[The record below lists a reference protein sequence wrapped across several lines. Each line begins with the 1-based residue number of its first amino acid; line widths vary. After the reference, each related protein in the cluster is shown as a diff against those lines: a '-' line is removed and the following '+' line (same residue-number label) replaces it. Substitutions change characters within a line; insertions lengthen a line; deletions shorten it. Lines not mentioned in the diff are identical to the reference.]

1 MSPLSFA
8 QRRLWLLHRLDPS
21 GALYNATYTLRL
33 RGPLDVDALEAA
45 LTDVAWRHETLRTV
59 FPDVDGEPHQLVLD
73 TVPVLHKVSAADV
86 REAMAEASAWEF
98 DLAAGHPWRPS
109 LFRVSGQDHV
119 LLFVMHHIAT
129 DGWSWGPLTRD
140 LAAAYSARVEGR
152 EPDWEPLPVQYADY
166 TVWQQEVLGSA
177 DDPDSELAG
186 QLAFWRDALA
196 GLPEQITLPTDHP
209 RPAAATHR
217 GAAVEVVLDAEVSAR
232 LSDLAA
238 RTGSTLF
245 MVLQAGLTGLLSRLG
260 AGTDVPLGTAVAGR
274 TDEALD
280 DLVGFFVNTL
290 VLRTDLT
297 GDPTFR
303 DLVERVRATDLAAY
317 AHQDLPFE
325 RLVEELNPERSRS
338 RHPLFQ
344 TMLVLQNAPEEAPRF
359 AGLEVE
365 TGSVELHP
373 AKFDLTFDLT
383 ESADG
388 VRGWL
393 TYALDL
399 WDEPSAALLA
409 RRFTALLSAWSAS
422 PGVPL
427 SQVGVLLDEER
438 EALARWNDTAA
449 DYPRSRTLVELFE
462 ERVDAD
468 SASVAVVFEGA
479 EVSAGEL
486 DARANQVAHR
496 LIGRGVRRGD
506 LVGVLVRRSPEF
518 VAAILGVLK
527 AGAAYVPLDPGHPD
541 DRIASVAGQAGLDLV
556 VTDDPERVARVVP
569 GAGAVAAGLGTEPT
583 TRSSVPL
590 TADDVA
596 CVLFTSGSSGVPKGA
611 MSSHRATVRT
621 FFGQSYVDFGGAWL
635 QSAPVSWDGLS
646 LEMWPPLLHGGTCV
660 LAPGQVPDPAVIAR
674 LVAEHEI
681 GTLWMSAGLF
691 AAVLDT
697 HPEVFQVVRQ
707 VMTGGESPSVAHL
720 ARVVREFPDV
730 RLVHG
735 YGPVES
741 MVFATTHQV
750 TEVGGP
756 VPVGAPVANTSV
768 HLLDGDLA
776 PVPPGVAAE
785 IYLGGDGLAHGYL
798 NRAGTTAERFVACAG
813 GRRVYRTGDVGRWRA
828 DGTVEFLGRA
838 DDQVKIRGY
847 RVEPGEVEAALLAHP
862 GIERAAVEVRAD
874 GATGKRLVAYVVGD
888 ADGLREHLARRLP
901 DYMVPSAVV
910 ALDAFPLTP
919 NGKLDRRALPEP
931 ERAESRGRAPRTAR
945 QEVLTGIFA
954 DLLGVPVVAL
964 DDDFFAL
971 GGHSLL
977 AARLVAKART
987 AFGVEM
993 ALRDVFD
1000 RPTPAA
1006 LDALLDSLGTAR
1018 EAVAPRTRPRRMPLS
1033 HAQRRLWLLEDVHG
1047 PSAAYNVP
1055 IALRINGSLDRDAL
1069 RLALVDLVERH
1080 EPLRTV
1086 FPDHDGEPYQVAL
1099 PADVDLVPL
1108 DPAKLEEAAALPFDV
1123 RTEPPLR
1130 AYLAEEEPGRHVL
1143 LLVLHHIAADGW
1155 SVAPLLRD
1163 LSTAY
1168 AARREHAAPQWK
1180 ALPVEYA
1187 DHVLWQ
1193 HDQDF
1198 GDQLGHWRT
1207 ALAGLPDEAS
1217 LPADH
1222 LRPATPSRRGGLVTA
1237 RTGADVAGLARAA
1250 QATQAMVVQAAFAA
1264 LLSRLGAGTDVPVG
1278 VPVAGR
1284 GDEALDD
1291 LVGLFVNTV
1300 VLRNDV
1306 SGDPTF
1312 RELLD
1317 RVRETG
1323 LAGYANADVP
1333 FDRVV
1338 EELNPARTL
1347 ARHPLFQ
1354 VMVVLQNNAEGE
1366 AVLPGCVTETLDVER
1381 HTAKFDLTLTL
1392 HETGGG
1398 LTCHL
1403 EYATDLFEHR
1413 TAIALLDRYVRFL
1426 DAVAANPGAR
1436 VSEVDLLTPEERSRI
1451 AVEWNDTGT
1460 TGSGECLHEIFT
1472 RHARATPDATALI
1485 HENGRTT
1492 YAELDAHANRLARHI
1507 DADAGALVA
1516 ICLPRGPELVAAVLA
1531 VLKLGAAYVLLDP
1544 DHPVE
1549 RLATLLVQ
1557 ARPAVT
1563 VVNGP
1568 SLLAERLARQAGPV
1582 VEGPSYLPSRLVDAG
1597 GAAHLSAQPLDRP
1610 VHPDAAMCVMFTSGS
1625 TGRPKGVQTS
1635 HRAVVATLTGQDYV
1649 AFGADEVWLQCAP
1662 VSWDAFALELFG
1674 PLLSGAACVLQP
1686 GQSPEPARIAELVT
1700 EHAVTTVHLSAS
1712 LLNFVLDEYPDALA
1726 GVRQVMTGGE
1736 AASKEHVRTLLE
1748 RHPGVRLVNGYS
1760 PLENT
1765 IFTLCHRILPEDS
1778 ARRSIPVGRPLKGKR
1793 VYVLDEHLRL
1803 VPPGTP
1809 GELYMAGD
1817 GLAHGYL
1824 GQGAA
1829 TAERFVACPFGG
1841 RMYRTG
1847 DLVRQDADGVVEFLG
1862 RADDQVKIRG
1872 FRVEPAEVS
1881 AVLNAHEDVRQ
1892 AEVVVLAGP
1901 RLVAYVVGT
1910 ADPAALRAF
1919 AATRLPEHLVPS
1931 AFVVLDE
1938 LPRTANGKLDRAA
1951 LPVPEITTAAG
1962 PAARTPRQQILCG
1975 VFAGLLGLPEVS
1987 PDDDFF
1993 ALGGHSLLVAR
2004 LVAKVRSVLGVEL
2017 AMRDVFRTPTV
2028 RGLDAR
2034 VDSLAQA
2041 RPSVRA
2047 GERPERLP
2055 LSAAQ
2060 RRLWFLNRMQGEGTT
2075 YHVPIA
2081 RRLRGPLDTAA
2092 LQAALGDVLARH
2104 EVLRTVFPDTG
2115 GVPEQV
2121 VLPDTEVALDL
2132 IRCDTAELDDL
2143 LAAESAREFDLA
2155 TDLPL
2160 RANLFRL
2167 SEEDNVLLVVMHH
2180 IVTDGWSWGPLLR
2193 DLGHAYDARRAGVE
2207 PDLPPLAVQYADYAL
2222 WQQDLDLGGQVE
2234 HWRTALAGL
2243 PEEIALPA
2251 DRPRPE
2257 TPSHCGEQLA
2267 VRLGA
2272 EVHRR
2277 LLTIARECDATVF
2290 MVVQA
2295 ALALMLS
2302 RLGAG
2307 TDVPLGTAVAGRTD
2321 EALDDLVGFFVNTL
2335 VLRTDLAG
2343 DPTFRELVGRVRE
2356 TDLAAYANQDVP
2368 FDQVVEELNPVRSP
2382 ARHPLFQ
2389 VFVTVQ
2395 PAAPAAALSGLDGEE
2410 VDIAVTAAK
2419 FDLALMLTE
2428 TADDD
2433 GPSGITGTLEYA
2445 ADLFDRATAETLV
2458 ERFERVA
2465 AGLDPEVR
2473 VSRAEV
2479 LSAGER
2485 EALARWNRTSADYPR
2500 DRSLVGLFEEQAEL
2514 RPGAVALVFGE
2525 ERVTFAELDAW
2536 ANQVAHKVLE
2546 HGAGRGDL
2554 VGVLVERSPAFVAAL
2569 LGVLKTGAA
2578 YVPLDPTHPV
2588 ARVADEAGL
2597 DLVVSHPSVA
2607 GLLPGHLDVVRVDD
2621 VAGES
2626 ATRPGFPVGG
2636 DDVACVMFTSG
2647 SSGVPKGVVTTH
2659 RAAVRMFFGQ
2669 EFASPG
2675 GTWLQVAPVAWDAA
2689 AYELWQPLVHG
2700 TTCVL
2705 APGQVP
2711 DPALIAEQVVRH
2723 GVTRMFLSAG
2733 LFAALADT
2741 HPEVFGHLREVSTG
2755 GDAASPAHLARVRRD
2770 WPDLRLVNGYGPVE
2784 SMVFATTHRITEVDG
2799 PVPIGAP
2806 IGHTTVHVLDEHLNP
2821 VPPGVAGEIY
2831 VGGDGL
2837 ALGYLGRPG
2846 ATAERFVA
2854 CAGGRL
2860 YRTGDLGRWTADGV
2874 VEFLGRAD
2882 DQVKIRGYRVEPG
2895 EIEAALTRH
2904 DRIARAVVVVRDEPV
2919 VGKRLLAYVV
2929 PVAGEQVTPEEAR
2942 EHVGAVLPAFM
2953 VPAVV
2958 TVMDELPLTQNGKV
2972 DRGAL
2977 PAPVVAVGGGAPRNA
2992 RQEVLCG
2999 IFADLLGTPKV
3010 GVHDDFFA
3018 LGGHSLLAARLVAR
3032 VRVAFDTEIALREV
3046 FDAPTVAALEAR
3058 LDTGRR
3064 ARERVTPAE
3073 RPVEL
3078 PVSSAQQRLWAVEQV
3093 QRPGAAY
3100 HVPIALRLTGDL
3112 DVPALRAAFD
3122 DVVGRHE
3129 ALRTVFRQRDGVV
3142 HQEVLPVAVDFAE
3155 SSGTVE
3161 EESRR
3166 PFDLTA
3172 SPLRVRL
3179 FRTGDR
3185 EHVLLVV
3192 VHHIAAD
3199 GWSMRPLLTGL
3210 AEAYAARAD
3219 GQAPQWTPLPVQYAD
3234 YALWQQ
3240 RNPGDE
3246 QLAHWREA
3254 LAGLPEEATLPADRP
3269 RPARPSHQGDVVPFT
3284 VGADLHRDLTALAR
3298 TSGVTSFMLL
3308 RAAFAALLSRLGA
3321 GTDVPLGTPVAGRS
3335 DEVLD
3340 DLVGFFVNTLVL
3352 RTDLSGDPT
3361 FAELLDRVREHDLAA
3376 YDHQDLPFE
3385 RLVEEL
3391 NPARTTARH
3400 PLFQVMVVLQNN
3412 AEGELTLPGLEVEA
3426 LRTDT
3431 GAAKFDL
3438 TLGLRESFAED
3449 GTPAGLVGEL
3459 EYATELYDRPTA
3471 EAVVTRLVRLLTA
3484 VADDPGAPLSTVDV
3498 MDADELR
3505 TVTVEWNSSG
3515 ESPHRD
3521 ATLPRLMTG
3530 RPDAVA
3536 LVDDHETVTYA
3547 ELHARANRL
3556 ARRLVEQGAEIGD
3569 TVAVCLPRGV
3579 DLVVAIL
3586 AVLKAGA
3593 AYVLL
3598 DPDHPA
3604 DRRQALLDQAGP
3616 VFVLEDAEGGHHA
3629 SGDFTRAFTADSPAC
3644 VMFTSGSTGLP
3655 KGVVVSHRA
3664 LVTTLTGQDY
3674 VSFSPDSVWL
3684 QCSPVSWDA
3693 FALEL
3698 FGPLLSGAT
3707 CVLQPGQTPE
3717 PAQIARLVA
3726 RHGVTSLHVSAS
3738 LLNFLVDE
3746 TPEVF
3751 DGVREVM
3758 TGGEPASV
3766 PHLRTLL
3773 DRRPSLRVVNG
3784 YSPLENTIFTLC
3796 HTVELR
3802 DLERVSV
3809 PVGRPVTGKRVFVL
3823 DRRLRPVPPGTPGEL
3838 YMAGDGLAHGYL
3850 GQTPATA
3857 QRFVANPYGAPG
3869 ERMYRTG
3876 DLVRQDR
3883 DGVVHFLGRADEQV
3897 KIRGF
3902 RIEPGE
3908 VRAVLANHPGVRQAE
3923 VVVRE
3928 DTPGDKRLVA
3938 YVVGEADGLR
3948 EFAARQLPDYLV
3960 PAAIVALESLP
3971 RTPNGKLDRAA
3982 LPAPDVRSVA
3992 GRAPRTPHEEVLCGL
4007 FAELLNAPDVTA
4019 DDDFFALG
4027 GHSILVM
4034 RLVSRVRSV
4043 FGAEL
4048 AVRTVFEHPTVAGL
4062 AAQLPV
4068 AASRPAP
4075 RPVLRARPRSKE
4087 TL

>member
-8 QRRLWLLHRLDPS
+8 QRRLWLLHRLDPA
-21 GALYNATYTLRL
+21 GALYNATCTLRF
-33 RGPLDVDALEAA
+33 RGTLDVNALESA
-45 LTDVAWRHETLRTV
+45 LADVAGRHETLRTV
-59 FPDVDGEPHQLVLD
+59 FPDVDGEPHQRVLD
-73 TVPVLHKVSAADV
+73 TVPALEKVASEDPWH
-86 REAMAEASAWEF
+86 AMTEASAHDF
-98 DLAAGHPWRPS
+98 DLAAEHPWRAT
-109 LFRVSGQDHV
+109 LYRVSEQDHV

-140 LAAAYSARVEGR
+140 LSAAYAARLAGEA
-152 EPDWEPLPVQYADY
+152 PDWEPLPVQYADY

-177 DDPDSELAG
+177 DDPDSEMAG
-186 QLAFWRDALA
+186 QLAYWRDTLA
-196 GLPEQITLPTDHP
+196 GLPEQLELPTDHP

-217 GAAVEVVLDAEVSAR
+217 GAAVEVSLDAAVHGR
-232 LSDLAA
+232 LSALAA
-238 RTGSTLF
+238 DTGSTLF
-245 MVLQAGLTGLLSRLG
+245 MLLQAGVTALLSRLG
-260 AGTDVPLGTAVAGR
+260 AGTDIPLGTAVAGR

-290 VLRTDLT
+290 VLRTDVS
-297 GDPTFR
+297 GDPTLR
-303 DLVERVRATDLAAY
+303 ELVGRIRATDLAAY

-344 TMLVLQNAPEEAPRF
+344 TMLVLQNAPEDAPEF
-359 AGLEVE
+359 AGLTVE

-373 AKFDLTFDLT
+373 AKFDLTVDLAET
-383 ESADG
+383 ADG

-399 WDEPSAALLA
+399 WDEPSATLLA
-409 RRFTALLSAWSAS
+409 RRFTALLATWSEQ
-422 PGVPL
+422 PDVPL
-427 SQVGVLLDEER
+427 SKVGVLLPEER
-438 EALARWNDTAA
+438 AALAEWNATDVA
-449 DYPRSRTLVELFE
+449 YPRDRTLVELFE
-462 ERVDAD
+462 ERVDTD
-468 SASVAVVFEGA
+468 PESVALVFGDL
-479 EVSAGEL
+479 EVSAAEL
-486 DARANQVAHR
+486 DAAANQVAHR
-496 LIGRGVRRGD
+496 LIARGVSRGD
-506 LVGVLVRRSPEF
+506 LVGVLVRRSPDF
-518 VAAILGVLK
+518 VAALLGVVK

-541 DRIASVAGQAGLDLV
+541 DRIASVAGQARLGLV
-556 VTDDPERVARVVP
+556 VTDDPGRA
-569 GAGAVAAGLGTEPT
+569 AGVAALAGPGDEAAASTTWRPVPAGPGDEPT
-583 TRSSVPL
+583 TRPSVAI

-621 FFGQSYVDFGGAWL
+621 FFGQSYVHFDGVWL
-635 QSAPVSWDGLS
+635 QSAPVSWDGLT
-646 LEMWPPLLHGGTCV
+646 LELWPPLLHGGTCV
-660 LAPGQVPDPAVIAR
+660 LASGQVPDPAVIAR
-674 LVAEHEI
+674 LVARHDVT
-681 GTLWMSAGLF
+681 TLWMSAGLF

-697 HPEVFQVVRQ
+697 HPEVFDVVRE

-720 ARVVREFPDV
+720 ARVVREFPAV

-741 MVFATTHQV
+741 MVFATTHQI
-750 TEVGGP
+750 TEVDGP
-756 VPVGAPVANTSV
+756 VPVGGPIANTTV
-768 HLLDGDLA
+768 HLLDGDLN

-785 IYLGGDGLAHGYL
+785 IYLAGDGLAHGYL
-798 NRAGTTAERFVACAG
+798 NRPGTTAERFVARAD
-813 GRRVYRTGDVGRWRA
+813 GRMYRTGDVGRWRP

-847 RVEPGEVEAALLAHP
+847 RVEPGEVEAALLGHP
-862 GIERAAVEVRAD
+862 DVERAAVEVRAD
-874 GATGKRLVAYVVGD
+874 GSTGKRLVAYVVGK
-888 ADGLREHLARRLP
+888 ADGLREYLAERLP
-901 DYMVPSAVV
+901 DYMVPAAVV
-910 ALDAFPLTP
+910 VLDAFPLTP

-931 ERAESRGRAPRTAR
+931 DRVQTRGRAPRTAR
-945 QEVLTGIFA
+945 QEVLCGIFA
-954 DLLGVPVVAL
+954 DLLGAGEVSL

-1006 LDALLDSLGTAR
+1006 LDALLDSLGHAR
-1018 EAVAPRTRPRRMPLS
+1018 RTVERRPRPARMPLS

-1055 IALRINGSLDRDAL
+1055 IALRLNGSLDRDAL
-1069 RLALVDLVERH
+1069 RVALVDLVERH
-1080 EPLRTV
+1080 EPLRTI
-1086 FPDHDGEPYQVAL
+1086 FPAHEGEPYQVAL
-1099 PADVDLVPL
+1099 SADVDLVPL
-1108 DPAKLEEAAALPFDV
+1108 DPAHLEEAATRPFDV
-1123 RTEPPLR
+1123 RTELPLR
-1130 AYLAEEEPGRHVL
+1130 AYLAEEEPGRYVL

-1168 AARREHAAPQWK
+1168 TARLEGVAPQWK
-1180 ALPVEYA
+1180 ALPVDYA

-1198 GDQLGHWRT
+1198 TEQLGHWRT
-1207 ALAGLPDEAS
+1207 ALEGLPDEAS
-1217 LPADH
+1217 PAADH
-1222 LRPATPSRRGGLVTA
+1222 LRPATPSHEGGLVTA
-1237 RTGADVAGLARAA
+1237 HVDADVAGLARSG

-1338 EELNPARTL
+1338 EELNPTRTL

-1354 VMVVLQNNAEGE
+1354 VMVVLQNNAE
-1366 AVLPGCVTETLDVER
+1366 ADAAFPGCETELFDVDR

-1392 HETGGG
+1392 HDTGDGM
-1398 LTCHL
+1398 TCHL
-1403 EYATDLFEHR
+1403 EYATDLFTAR
-1413 TAIALLDRYVRFL
+1413 TATALLDRYVRFL
-1426 DAVAANPGAR
+1426 TAVTENPDAR
-1436 VSEVDLLTPEERSRI
+1436 VSEVDLLTPAERHTI
-1451 AVEWNDTGT
+1451 AVEWNDTGEPEA
-1460 TGSGECLHEIFT
+1460 GDCLHEIFAV
-1472 RHARATPDATALI
+1472 HARRTPDATALI
-1485 HENGRTT
+1485 HESGRTT
-1492 YAELDAHANRLARHI
+1492 YAELDARANRLARYV
-1507 DADAGALVA
+1507 DADRGALVA

-1549 RLATLLVQ
+1549 RLAALVEQ
-1557 ARPAVT
+1557 AGPAAT

-1568 SLLAERLARQAGPV
+1568 SGLPGRLADISA
-1582 VEGPSYLPSRLVDAG
+1582 LPE
-1597 GAAHLSAQPLDRP
+1597 LSAEPFHRP
-1610 VHPDAAMCVMFTSGS
+1610 VSPDDAMCVMFTSGS
-1625 TGRPKGVQTS
+1625 TGRPKGVLTS

-1649 AFGADEVWLQCAP
+1649 EFGADEVWLQCAP

-1674 PLLSGAACVLQP
+1674 ALLSGAACVLQP
-1686 GQSPEPARIAELVT
+1686 GQSPEPARIVELIAE
-1700 EHAVTTVHLSAS
+1700 HGITTVHLSAS
-1712 LLNFVLDEYPDALA
+1712 LLNFVLDEYPAALH

-1736 AASKEHVRTLLE
+1736 AASKAHVRTLLE
-1748 RHPGVRLVNGYS
+1748 RHPDVRLVNGYS

-1765 IFTLCHRILPEDS
+1765 IFTLSHRIRPEDS
-1778 ARRSIPVGRPLKGKR
+1778 ARRSIPVGRPLAGKQ
-1793 VYVLDEHLRL
+1793 VHVLDEHLQL

-1809 GELYMAGD
+1809 GELYMAGI

-1824 GQGAA
+1824 GQATA
-1829 TAERFVACPFGG
+1829 TAERFVASPFGG

-1847 DLVRQDADGVVEFLG
+1847 DLVRQDAEGTVEFLG

-1872 FRVEPAEVS
+1872 FRVEPGEVA
-1881 AVLNAHEDVRQ
+1881 AVLTAHPDVRQ
-1892 AEVVVLAGP
+1892 AEVVVLDGP
-1901 RLVAYVVGT
+1901 RLVAYVVGA
-1910 ADPAALRAF
+1910 ADPAALRGF
-1919 AATRLPEHLVPS
+1919 ATTRLPDHLVPS

-1951 LPVPEITTAAG
+1951 LPVPEVTTTG
-1962 PAARTPRQQILCG
+1962 QTARTPRQQILCG
-1975 VFAGLLGLPEVS
+1975 IFAGLLDLPEVA

-1993 ALGGHSLLVAR
+1993 ALGGHSLLAAR
-2004 LVAKVRSVLGVEL
+2004 LVSRVRAVLGVEL
-2017 AMRDVFRTPTV
+2017 AMREVFRTPTV

-2034 VDSLAQA
+2034 VDSLAAA

-2047 GERPERLP
+2047 RERPEHLP

-2060 RRLWFLNRMQGEGTT
+2060 RRLWFLNRLQGPGTT
-2075 YHVPIA
+2075 YHVPMA
-2081 RRLRGPLDTAA
+2081 QRLRGPLDAAA
-2092 LQAALGDVLARH
+2092 LQAALGDVVARH
-2104 EVLRTVFPDTG
+2104 EVLRTVFPDRD

-2121 VLPDTEVALDL
+2121 VLPHAEVALERV
-2132 IRCDTAELDDL
+2132 RCQEAGLDAL
-2143 LAAESAREFDLA
+2143 LAAESARPFDLA
-2155 TDLPL
+2155 ADLPL
-2160 RANLFRL
+2160 RATLVRL

-2193 DLGHAYDARRAGVE
+2193 DLGAAYAARSLGTE
-2207 PDLPPLAVQYADYAL
+2207 PDLPPLEVQYADYAL
-2222 WQQDLDLGGQVE
+2222 WQRELDTSAQAE

-2257 TPSHCGEQLA
+2257 TPSHRGEQLA
-2267 VRLGA
+2267 VSLDA
-2272 EVHRR
+2272 EAHRR
-2277 LLTIARECDATVF
+2277 LLVIARECDATLF

-2356 TDLAAYANQDVP
+2356 TDLAAYANQDLP

-2395 PAAPAAALSGLDGEE
+2395 PAVPGTGLDGEPVAIE
-2410 VDIAVTAAK
+2410 VTAAK

-2428 TADDD
+2428 TANEN
-2433 GPSGITGTLEYA
+2433 GPAGITGTLEYA
-2445 ADLFDRATAETLV
+2445 ADLFDPATAQSLIA
-2458 ERFERVA
+2458 RFERVA
-2465 AGLDPEVR
+2465 AAIEPEARLSQVD
-2473 VSRAEV
+2473 V
-2479 LSAGER
+2479 LSADEHAR
-2485 EALARWNRTSADYPR
+2485 LARWNDTTADYPR
-2500 DRSLVGLFEEQAEL
+2500 DRSLADLFEEQAQA
-2514 RPGAVALVFGE
+2514 RPDEVALVSGD
-2525 ERVTFAELDAW
+2525 ERLTFAEVDAW

-2546 HGAGRGDL
+2546 HGVGRGDL
-2554 VGVLVERSPAFVAAL
+2554 VGVLVERSPAFVVAL

-2578 YVPLDPTHPV
+2578 YVPLDPAHPV
-2588 ARVADEAGL
+2588 QRVVDEAGL

-2626 ATRPGFPVGG
+2626 PALPGFPVGG

-2669 EFASPG
+2669 RFASTG
-2675 GTWLQVAPVAWDAA
+2675 GVWLQAAPVAWDAA
-2689 AYELWQPLVHG
+2689 ALELWQPLLHG

-2711 DPALIAEQVVRH
+2711 DPALVADQVERH
-2723 GVTRMFLSAG
+2723 GVTRLWLSAG
-2733 LFAALADT
+2733 LFAALVDT
-2741 HPEVFGHLREVSTG
+2741 HPEVFGQVDEVVTG
-2755 GDAASPAHLARVRRD
+2755 GDAASGAHVARVLREY
-2770 WPDLRLVNGYGPVE
+2770 PDVRLVNGYGPVE
-2784 SMVFATTHRITEVDG
+2784 SMVFATTHQITEVDG
-2799 PVPIGAP
+2799 PVPIGSP
-2806 IGHTTVHVLDEHLNP
+2806 IAHTTVHLLDGDLTP

-2837 ALGYLGRPG
+2837 ALGYLNRPG

-2860 YRTGDLGRWTADGV
+2860 YRTGDLGRWRADGV
-2874 VEFLGRAD
+2874 IEFLGRAD
-2882 DQVKIRGYRVEPG
+2882 HQVKIRGFRVEPA
-2895 EIEAALTRH
+2895 EIEVALTRH
-2904 DRIARAVVVVRDEPV
+2904 DRISHAVVVVHDDPAT
-2919 VGKRLLAYVV
+2919 GKRLVGYVV
-2929 PVAGEQVTPEEAR
+2929 GPITSEEAR
-2942 EHVGAVLPAFM
+2942 EHVGALLPAFM

-2958 TVMDELPLTQNGKV
+2958 VVLDALPLTHNGKV
-2972 DRGAL
+2972 DRRAL
-2977 PAPVVAVGGGAPRNA
+2977 PAPVVTAGTAAPRTA

-2999 IFADLLGTPKV
+2999 IFADLLGAQQV
-3010 GVHDDFFA
+3010 GPHDDFFA

-3032 VRVAFDTEIALREV
+3032 IRATFDTEIALREV
-3046 FDAPTVAALEAR
+3046 FDAPTAAALEAR

-3064 ARERVTPAE
+3064 ARDRIVPVE
-3073 RPVEL
+3073 RPENL
-3078 PVSSAQQRLWAVEQV
+3078 PLSSAQQRLWTVEQV
-3093 QRPGAAY
+3093 QQPGAAY
-3100 HVPIALRLTGDL
+3100 HVPIALRLTGDV
-3112 DVPALRAAFD
+3112 DVPALRAALE
-3122 DVVGRHE
+3122 DVVRRHE

-3142 HQEVLPVAVDFAE
+3142 CQVVLPAVVDFAE
-3155 SSGTVE
+3155 SHSTVE

-3166 PFDLTA
+3166 PFDLTR

-3179 FRTGDR
+3179 TKVAER

-3199 GWSMRPLLTGL
+3199 GWSMRPLLTDL
-3210 AEAYAARAD
+3210 AAAYTARISGD
-3219 GQAPQWTPLPVQYAD
+3219 APQWTPLPVQYAD
-3234 YALWQQ
+3234 YTLWQQ
-3240 RNPGDE
+3240 RSPVDD
-3246 QLAHWREA
+3246 QLAHWRQA
-3254 LAGLPEEATLPADRP
+3254 LAGLPEKATLPADRP
-3269 RPARPSHQGDVVPFT
+3269 RPARPAHQGDVVPFSI
-3284 VGADLHRDLTALAR
+3284 GADVHRGLTALAR
-3298 TSGVTSFMLL
+3298 AAGATPFMVL

-3335 DEVLD
+3335 DEALD

-3361 FAELLDRVREHDLAA
+3361 FVELLVRVRDADLAA

-3385 RLVEEL
+3385 RLVEVL

-3412 AEGELTLPGLEVEA
+3412 AEGELTLPGLEVETLPA
-3426 LRTDT
+3426 ST

-3438 TLGLRESFAED
+3438 TLGLRESFGED
-3449 GTPAGLVGEL
+3449 GAPAGLTGEL
-3459 EYATELYDRPTA
+3459 EYATELYDRATA
-3471 EAVVTRLVRLLTA
+3471 EAVVTRLARLLAA
-3484 VADDPGAPLSTVDV
+3484 VAENPGAPLSTVDV
-3498 MDADELR
+3498 MGADELR
-3505 TVTVEWNSSG
+3505 TVTGEWNAS
-3515 ESPHRD
+3515 EENPHRD
-3521 ATLPRLMTG
+3521 ATLPQLMTG
-3530 RPDAVA
+3530 RPDAIA
-3536 LVDDHETVTYA
+3536 LVDDREAVTYA

-3556 ARRLVEQGAEIGD
+3556 ARRIVAQGANPGD

-3604 DRRQALLDQAGP
+3604 ERRQALLDQAGP
-3616 VFVLEDAEGGHHA
+3616 VFVLEDVEGGHHP
-3629 SGDFTRAFTADSPAC
+3629 SDDFTRVISADNPAC
-3644 VMFTSGSTGLP
+3644 VMFTSGSTGTP

-3674 VSFSPDSVWL
+3674 AGFTPDAVWL

-3726 RHGVTSLHVSAS
+3726 RHGVTTLHVSAS

-3746 TPEVF
+3746 MPEVF

-3758 TGGEPASV
+3758 TGGEPASI
-3766 PHLRTLL
+3766 PHLRALL
-3773 DRRPSLRVVNG
+3773 DRHPFLRVVNG
-3784 YSPLENTIFTLC
+3784 YSPLENTVFTLC
-3796 HTVELR
+3796 HAVEPR
-3802 DLERVSV
+3802 DLERVSI
-3809 PVGRPVTGKRVFVL
+3809 PVGRPLAGKQVYVL
-3823 DRRLRPVPPGTPGEL
+3823 DRWLRPVPPGTPGEL

-3850 GQTPATA
+3850 GQPAATA
-3857 QRFVANPYGAPG
+3857 QRFVANPFGG
-3869 ERMYRTG
+3869 RMYRTG

-3883 DGVVHFLGRADEQV
+3883 EGVVHFLGRADDQV

-3902 RIEPGE
+3902 RVEPGE
-3908 VRAVLANHPGVRQAE
+3908 VRAVLARHPGVRQVE

-3928 DTPGDKRLVA
+3928 DSPGDKRLVA
-3938 YVVGEADGLR
+3938 YVVGTADGVR
-3948 EFAARQLPDYLV
+3948 EFAAQHLPDYLV
-3960 PAAIVALESLP
+3960 PAAVVALESVP

-3982 LPAPDVRSVA
+3982 LPVPDAQRAA
-3992 GRAPRTPHEEVLCGL
+3992 GRAPQTPHEELLCGL
-4007 FAELLNAPDVTA
+4007 FADLLNVPEVTV

-4048 AVRTVFEHPTVAGL
+4048 GVRTVFENPTVAGL
-4062 AAQLPV
+4062 AGHLPV
-4068 AASRPAP
+4068 AARPAP

>member
-8 QRRLWLLHRLDPS
+8 QRRLWLLHRLDPA
-21 GALYNATYTLRL
+21 GALYNATHTLRL
-33 RGPLDVDALEAA
+33 RGPLDVDALESA
-45 LTDVAWRHETLRTV
+45 LADVAFRHETLRTV

-73 TVPVLHKVSAADV
+73 TVPVLRKESGESGLWD
-86 REAMAEASAWEF
+86 AMTEASGYDF
-98 DLAAGHPWRPS
+98 DLAAEHPWRPT
-109 LFRVSGQDHV
+109 LFRVSEQDHV

-140 LAAAYSARVEGR
+140 LATAYAARLVGDA
-152 EPDWEPLPVQYADY
+152 PDWEPLPVQYADY

-177 DDPDSELAG
+177 DDPDSEMAG
-186 QLAFWRDALA
+186 QLAYWRDALA
-196 GLPEQITLPTDHP
+196 GLPEQVVLPTDHP

-217 GAAVEVVLDAEVSAR
+217 GAAVEISVGSAVHRR

-238 RTGSTLF
+238 ETGSTLF
-245 MVLQAGLTGLLSRLG
+245 MVLQAGLTALLSRLG
-260 AGTDVPLGTAVAGR
+260 AGTDVPVGTAVAGR

-290 VLRTDLT
+290 VLRTDLS
-297 GDPTFR
+297 GDPTLR
-303 DLVERVRATDLAAY
+303 ELLGRIRTADLAAY

-344 TMLVLQNAPEEAPRF
+344 TMLVLQNAPEDAPEF
-359 AGLEVE
+359 AGLTVE

-373 AKFDLTFDLT
+373 AKFDLTVDLAET
-383 ESADG
+383 ADG

-399 WDEPSAALLA
+399 WDEPSATLLA
-409 RRFTALLSAWSAS
+409 RRFTALLDAWSS
-422 PGVPL
+422 QPDVPL
-427 SQVGVLLDEER
+427 SRVCTLLAEER
-438 EALARWNDTAA
+438 DALARWNDTGVA
-449 DYPRSRTLVELFE
+449 YPHDRTLVELFE
-462 ERVDAD
+462 ERVDGAPD
-468 SASVAVVFEGA
+468 SAALVFDGV
-479 EVSAGEL
+479 EVSAAEL

-496 LIGRGVRRGD
+496 LIARGVARGD
-506 LVGVLVRRSPEF
+506 LVGVLVRRSPDF

-541 DRIASVAGQAGLDLV
+541 DRIASVAGQARLDLV
-556 VTDDPERVARVVP
+556 VTDDSDRLARVTRPAGVAVP
-569 GAGAVAAGLGTEPT
+569 SGPGEEPT
-583 TRSSVPL
+583 TRPSVAI

-621 FFGQSYVDFGGAWL
+621 FFGQSYVDFGGSWL
-635 QSAPVSWDGLS
+635 QSAPVSWDGLT

-674 LVAEHEI
+674 LVARHRI
-681 GTLWMSAGLF
+681 TTLWMSAGLF

-697 HPEVFQVVRQ
+697 HPEVFGVVRQ
-707 VMTGGESPSVAHL
+707 VMTGGESPSAAHL
-720 ARVVREFPDV
+720 DRVVREFPDV

-741 MVFATTHQV
+741 MVFATTHQI
-750 TEVGGP
+750 TEVDGP
-756 VPVGAPVANTSV
+756 VPVGAPIANTTV
-768 HLLDGDLA
+768 HLLDGDLN

-785 IYLGGDGLAHGYL
+785 IYLAGDGLAHGYL
-798 NRAGTTAERFVACAG
+798 NRAATTAERFVACAN
-813 GRRVYRTGDVGRWRA
+813 GRRMYRTGDVGRWRP

-847 RVEPGEVEAALLAHP
+847 RVEPGEVEAALLSRP
-862 GIERAAVEVRAD
+862 GVERAAVEVRAD
-874 GATGKRLVAYVVGD
+874 GSTGKRLVAYVVGN
-888 ADGLREHLARRLP
+888 AEGLLEHLAERLP

-910 ALDAFPLTP
+910 VLDAFPLTP

-931 ERAESRGRAPRTAR
+931 ERAQTGGRAPRTAR
-945 QEVLTGIFA
+945 QEVLCGIFA
-954 DLLGVPVVAL
+954 DLLGADRVSL

-1006 LDALLDSLGTAR
+1006 LDALLDSLEHAR
-1018 EAVAPRTRPRRMPLS
+1018 QALAPRPRPERMPLS

-1055 IALRINGSLDRDAL
+1055 IALRLTGSLDRDAL
-1069 RLALVDLVERH
+1069 RLALVDLVARH

-1086 FPDHDGEPYQVAL
+1086 FPVQAGEPHQVVL
-1099 PADVDLVPL
+1099 PAEVDLVPL
-1108 DPAKLEEAAALPFDV
+1108 DPAALEESATRPFDV

-1130 AYLAEEEPGRHVL
+1130 VYLAAEAPDRHVL
-1143 LLVLHHIAADGW
+1143 MLVLHHIAADGW

-1168 AARREHAAPQWK
+1168 AARLDNSAPQWK

-1193 HDQDF
+1193 HEQDF
-1198 GDQLGHWRT
+1198 SEQLGHWRT

-1217 LPADH
+1217 PPADH
-1222 LRPATPSRRGGLVTA
+1222 LRPASPSHRGGLVTA
-1237 RTGADVAGLARAA
+1237 HVHADVAGLARSG
-1250 QATQAMVVQAAFAA
+1250 QATRAMVVQAAFAA

-1338 EELNPARTL
+1338 EELNPTRTL

-1354 VMVVLQNNAEGE
+1354 VMVVLQNNAEAGAE
-1366 AVLPGCVTETLDVER
+1366 FPGCEAELVEVDR

-1392 HETGGG
+1392 HETGDG

-1403 EYATDLFEHR
+1403 EYATDLFEDR
-1413 TAIALLDRYVRFL
+1413 TATAILDRYVRFL
-1426 DAVAANPGAR
+1426 TAVAENPGLR
-1436 VSEVDLLTPEERSRI
+1436 LSEVDLLTPAERHTI
-1451 AVEWNDTGT
+1451 AVEWNDTGVVE
-1460 TGSGECLHEIFT
+1460 SGDCLHEIFA
-1472 RHARATPDATALI
+1472 RHALRTPDATALI

-1492 YAELDAHANRLARHI
+1492 YAELDAHANRIARHV
-1507 DADAGALVA
+1507 DADAGTLVA

-1531 VLKLGAAYVLLDP
+1531 VLKLGAAYLLLDP
-1544 DHPVE
+1544 DHP
-1549 RLATLLVQ
+1549 
-1557 ARPAVT
+1557 
-1563 VVNGP
+1563 
-1568 SLLAERLARQAGPV
+1568 AERLAALVRQADPALTVVDGPV
-1582 VEGPSYLPSRLVDAG
+1582 PLPGRLVDLR
-1597 GAAHLSAQPLDRP
+1597 GAAGLSAEPLHRDVR
-1610 VHPDAAMCVMFTSGS
+1610 PDAAMCVMFTSGS
-1625 TGRPKGVQTS
+1625 TGRPKGVLTS
-1635 HRAVVATLTGQDYV
+1635 HRAIVATLTGQDYV

-1674 PLLSGAACVLQP
+1674 ALLSGAACVLQP
-1686 GQSPEPARIAELVT
+1686 GQSPEPARIVELIAA
-1700 EHAVTTVHLSAS
+1700 HGITTVHLSAS
-1712 LLNFVLDEYPDALA
+1712 LLNFVLDEYPAALH

-1736 AASKEHVRTLLE
+1736 AASKAHVRTLLE
-1748 RHPGVRLVNGYS
+1748 RHPDVRLVNGYS

-1765 IFTLCHRILPEDS
+1765 IFTLCHRILPPDFE
-1778 ARRSIPVGRPLKGKR
+1778 RRSIPVGRPLAGKQ

-1809 GELYMAGD
+1809 GELYMAGT

-1847 DLVRQDADGVVEFLG
+1847 DLVRQGVDGTVEFLG

-1872 FRVEPAEVS
+1872 FRVEPAEVA
-1881 AVLNAHEDVRQ
+1881 AVLNACEDVRQ
-1892 AEVVVLAGP
+1892 AEVVVLDGP
-1901 RLVAYVVGT
+1901 RLVAYVVGA
-1910 ADPAALRAF
+1910 ADPVALREF
-1919 AATRLPEHLVPS
+1919 AAARLPDHLVPS
-1931 AFVVLDE
+1931 AFVLLDE

-1951 LPVPEITTAAG
+1951 LPVPYVTASTG
-1962 PAARTPRQQILCG
+1962 DAARTPRQQILCG
-1975 VFAGLLGLPEVS
+1975 IFAGLLDLPEVS
-1987 PDDDFF
+1987 LDDDFF
-1993 ALGGHSLLVAR
+1993 ALGGHSLLAAR
-2004 LVAKVRSVLGVEL
+2004 LVSRVRTVLGVEL
-2017 AMRDVFRTPTV
+2017 ALREVFRTPTV

-2034 VDSLAQA
+2034 ADSLAAA

-2047 GERPERLP
+2047 ADRPDRLP

-2060 RRLWFLNRMQGEGTT
+2060 RRLWFLNRMQGPGTT
-2075 YHVPIA
+2075 YHVPIV
-2081 RRLRGPLDTAA
+2081 RRLRGPLDTVALHAA
-2092 LQAALGDVLARH
+2092 FGDVLARH
-2104 EVLRTVFPDTG
+2104 EVLRTVFPDRD

-2121 VLPDTEVALDL
+2121 VLPHAECALE
-2132 IRCDTAELDDL
+2132 ITGCDESELDAL
-2143 LAAESAREFDLA
+2143 LAAEAARPFDLA
-2155 TDLPL
+2155 TELPL
-2160 RANLFRL
+2160 RTALFRL

-2193 DLGHAYDARRAGVE
+2193 DLGVAYDARRAGAE
-2207 PDLPPLAVQYADYAL
+2207 PDLPPLEVQYADYAL
-2222 WQQDLDLGGQVE
+2222 WQQGLDTDAQAG

-2243 PEEIALPA
+2243 PEEIALPT

-2257 TPSHCGEQLA
+2257 TPSHRGEQLA
-2267 VRLGA
+2267 VSLDA
-2272 EVHRR
+2272 EAHRR
-2277 LLTIARECDATVF
+2277 LLAIARECDATLF

-2356 TDLAAYANQDVP
+2356 TDLAAYANQDLP
-2368 FDQVVEELNPVRSP
+2368 FEKVVEELNPVRSP

-2395 PAAPAAALSGLDGEE
+2395 AATPAADLSGVDGEPVE
-2410 VDIAVTAAK
+2410 IAVTAAK
-2419 FDLALMLTE
+2419 FDLALMLAE
-2428 TADDD
+2428 TADEH
-2433 GPSGITGTLEYA
+2433 GPAGITGTLEYA
-2445 ADLFDRATAETLV
+2445 ADLFEPATARALIT
-2458 ERFERVA
+2458 RFERVA
-2465 AGLDPEVR
+2465 TGIDPDAR
-2473 VSRAEV
+2473 VSSVDV
-2479 LSAGER
+2479 LSAE
-2485 EALARWNRTSADYPR
+2485 EHELLAEWNDTSADYPR
-2500 DRSLVGLFEEQAEL
+2500 DRSLVDLFEEQAQR
-2514 RPGAVALVFGE
+2514 RPDAVALVFGD
-2525 ERVTFAELDAW
+2525 ERLTFAEVDAW

-2546 HGAGRGDL
+2546 HGVGRGDL
-2554 VGVLVERSPAFVAAL
+2554 VGVLVERSPAFVVAL

-2588 ARVADEAGL
+2588 ARIVDEARL

-2607 GLLPGHLDVVRVDD
+2607 GLLPQHLDVVRVDD
-2621 VAGES
+2621 VRGES
-2626 ATRPGFPVGG
+2626 PTRPGFPVGG
-2636 DDVACVMFTSG
+2636 GDVACVMFTSG

-2669 EFASPG
+2669 RFAGTG
-2675 GTWLQVAPVAWDAA
+2675 GVWLQAAPVAWDAA
-2689 AYELWQPLVHG
+2689 ALELWQPLLHG

-2711 DPALIAEQVVRH
+2711 DPALIAEQVARH
-2723 GVTRMFLSAG
+2723 GVDRLWLSAG
-2733 LFAALADT
+2733 LFAALVDT
-2741 HPEVFGHLREVSTG
+2741 HPEVFGQVGEVVTG
-2755 GDAASPAHLARVRRD
+2755 GDAASPAHIARVLREY
-2770 WPDLRLVNGYGPVE
+2770 PDVRLVNGYGPVE
-2784 SMVFATTHRITEVDG
+2784 SMVFATTHQITEAGG

-2806 IGHTTVHVLDEHLNP
+2806 IAHTTVHLLDGDLNP
-2821 VPPGVAGEIY
+2821 VPPGVPGEIY

-2837 ALGYLGRPG
+2837 ALGYLNRPG

-2860 YRTGDLGRWTADGV
+2860 YRTGDLGRWRADGV
-2874 VEFLGRAD
+2874 IEFLGRAD
-2882 DQVKIRGYRVEPG
+2882 HQVKIRGFRVEPG

-2904 DRIARAVVVVRDEPV
+2904 ERIAHAVVVVREEPAT
-2919 VGKRLLAYVV
+2919 GKRLVGYVV
-2929 PVAGEQVTPEEAR
+2929 PAAGCQVTAEEVR
-2942 EHVGAVLPAFM
+2942 EHVGALLPAFM
-2953 VPAVV
+2953 VPAAVV
-2958 TVMDELPLTQNGKV
+2958 VLDALPLTQNGKV
-2972 DRGAL
+2972 DRRAL
-2977 PAPVVAVGGGAPRNA
+2977 PAPAVRVGDDAPRTA

-2999 IFADLLGTPKV
+2999 LFADLLGTPKV
-3010 GVHDDFFA
+3010 GLRDDFFA

-3032 VRVAFDTEIALREV
+3032 IRAAFDTEIGLREV

-3058 LDTGRR
+3058 LDSGRP
-3064 ARERVTPAE
+3064 AGERVVPVE
-3073 RPVEL
+3073 RPEL
-3078 PVSSAQQRLWAVEQV
+3078 VPLSSAQQRLWTVEQV
-3093 QRPGAAY
+3093 QQPGAAY

-3112 DVPALRAAFD
+3112 DVTALRAALE
-3122 DVVGRHE
+3122 DVVHRHE
-3129 ALRTVFRQRDGVV
+3129 ALRTVFRQRDGEVY
-3142 HQEVLPVAVDFAE
+3142 QEVLPAAVDFAE
-3155 SSGTVE
+3155 SHGTVE

-3179 FRTGDR
+3179 FRTGERD
-3185 EHVLLVV
+3185 HVLLVV

-3210 AEAYAARAD
+3210 ADAYTARVD
-3219 GQAPQWTPLPVQYAD
+3219 GKAPQWTPLPVQYAD
-3234 YALWQQ
+3234 YTLWQQ
-3240 RNPGDE
+3240 RLPIDD
-3246 QLAHWREA
+3246 QLAHWRQA
-3254 LAGLPEEATLPADRP
+3254 LAALPEEATLPADRP
-3269 RPARPSHQGDVVPFT
+3269 RPARPAHQGDVVPFSI
-3284 VGADLHRDLTALAR
+3284 GADVHQSLTALAR
-3298 TSGVTSFMLL
+3298 AAGATPFMVL

-3321 GTDVPLGTPVAGRS
+3321 GADVPLGTPVAGRA
-3335 DEVLD
+3335 DEALD

-3361 FAELLDRVREHDLAA
+3361 FLELLDRVREHDLAA

-3412 AEGELTLPGLEVEA
+3412 AEGELALPGLEVETLPA
-3426 LRTDT
+3426 AT

-3438 TLGLRESFAED
+3438 TLGLREAFAQD
-3449 GTPAGLVGEL
+3449 GTPAGLTGEL
-3459 EYATELYDRPTA
+3459 EYATELYDRETA
-3471 EAVVTRLVRLLTA
+3471 EAVVTRLARLLEA
-3484 VADDPGAPLSTVDV
+3484 VAENPGTPLSTVDLL
-3498 MDADELR
+3498 DAEELHV
-3505 TVTVEWNSSG
+3505 VTGEWNSSG
-3515 ESPHRD
+3515 DSPHRD
-3521 ATLPRLMTG
+3521 ATLPDLMTG
-3530 RPDAVA
+3530 RPGAVA
-3536 LVDDHETVTYA
+3536 VIDDREAVTYA
-3547 ELHARANRL
+3547 ELHSRANRL
-3556 ARRLVEQGAEIGD
+3556 ARRLAAQGAEAGD

-3579 DLVVAIL
+3579 DLAVAIL

-3616 VFVLEDAEGGHHA
+3616 VFVLEDADGGHHPA
-3629 SGDFTRAFTADSPAC
+3629 DDFTRVITADSPAC
-3644 VMFTSGSTGLP
+3644 VMFTSGSTGRP

-3674 VSFSPDSVWL
+3674 VGFAEDAVWL

-3717 PAQIARLVA
+3717 PAQIKRLVET
-3726 RHGVTSLHVSAS
+3726 HGVTALHVSAS

-3746 TPEVF
+3746 MPEVF

-3758 TGGEPASV
+3758 TGGEPASI

-3773 DRRPSLRVVNG
+3773 DRHPFLRVVNG

-3796 HTVELR
+3796 HAVEPR
-3802 DLERVSV
+3802 DLERISV

-3823 DRRLRPVPPGTPGEL
+3823 DQWLRPVPPGTPGEL

-3883 DGVVHFLGRADEQV
+3883 EGVVHFLGRADDQV

-3902 RIEPGE
+3902 RVEPGE
-3908 VRAVLANHPGVRQAE
+3908 VRAVLARHPGVRQAE

-3928 DTPGDKRLVA
+3928 DSPGDKRLVA
-3938 YVVGEADGLR
+3938 YVVGRAEGVR
-3948 EFAARQLPDYLV
+3948 EFAAKHLPDYLV
-3960 PAAIVALESLP
+3960 PAAVVALESLP

-3982 LPAPDVRSVA
+3982 LPVPDVRRVA
-3992 GRAPRTPHEEVLCGL
+3992 GRAPQSPHEELLCGL
-4007 FAELLNAPDVTA
+4007 FAELLNAPEVTV
-4019 DDDFFALG
+4019 DDDFFVLG

-4048 AVRTVFEHPTVAGL
+4048 GVRTVFENPTVAGL
-4062 AAQLPV
+4062 AAHLP
-4068 AASRPAP
+4068 AAARPAP

>member
-8 QRRLWLLHRLDPS
+8 QRRLWLLHRLDPA
-21 GALYNATYTLRL
+21 GALYNATHLLRL
-33 RGPLDVDALEAA
+33 RGPLDVTALESA
-45 LTDVAWRHETLRTV
+45 LADVAHRHETLRTV
-59 FPDVDGEPHQLVLD
+59 FPDVDGEPHQLLLD
-73 TVPVLHKVSAADV
+73 TVPALTQLSVSDADLWD
-86 REAMAEASAWEF
+86 AMTEASGYEF
-98 DLAAGHPWRPS
+98 DLAAEHPWRPT
-109 LFRVSGQDHV
+109 LLRVSSTDHV

-140 LAAAYSARVEGR
+140 LSTAYTARLAGET
-152 EPDWEPLPVQYADY
+152 PDWEPLPVQYTDY
-166 TVWQQEVLGSA
+166 TVWQQEVLGSD
-177 DDPDSELAG
+177 DDPDSEITE
-186 QLAFWRDALA
+186 QLAYWRNALA
-196 GLPEQITLPTDHP
+196 DLPEQVVLPTDRP

-217 GAAVEVVLDAEVSAR
+217 GAAVEVAVDSEVHHR
-232 LSDLAA
+232 LTALAA
-238 RTGSTLF
+238 ETGSTLF
-245 MVLQAGLTGLLSRLG
+245 MVLQAGLTALLSRLG
-260 AGTDVPLGTAVAGR
+260 AGTDVPVGTAVAGR

-290 VLRTDLT
+290 VLRTDLS
-297 GDPTFR
+297 GDPTLR
-303 DLVERVRATDLAAY
+303 DLLRRVRETDLAAY

-344 TMLVLQNAPEEAPRF
+344 TMLVLQNAPEDAPEF
-359 AGLEVE
+359 PGLAVE

-373 AKFDLTFDLT
+373 AKFDLTVDLAET
-383 ESADG
+383 ADG

-399 WDEPSAALLA
+399 WDEPSAVLLS
-409 RRFTALLSAWSAS
+409 RRFTALLAAWSS
-422 PGVPL
+422 QPDLPL
-427 SQVGVLLDEER
+427 SRVGLLLPEEQV
-438 EALARWNDTAA
+438 ALGEWNSTCV
-449 DYPRSRTLVELFE
+449 DYPRDRTLAELFE

-468 SASVAVVFEGA
+468 PDSVALVFEDVA
-479 EVSAGEL
+479 VSAAEL

-496 LIGRGVRRGD
+496 LIARGVGRGD
-506 LVGVLVRRSPEF
+506 LVGVLVRRSPDF
-518 VAAILGVLK
+518 VAAILGVVK

-541 DRIASVAGQAGLDLV
+541 DRIASVVEQARLELV
-556 VTDDPERVARVVP
+556 VTDDPGRLPTGVGDEFPSRSRVAVP
-569 GAGAVAAGLGTEPT
+569 AGPGDEPT
-583 TRSSVPL
+583 TRPAVAI

-621 FFGQSYVDFGGAWL
+621 FFGQSYVDFGGVWL
-635 QSAPVSWDGLS
+635 QSAPVSWDGLT

-660 LAPGQVPDPAVIAR
+660 LAPGQVPDPAVIGR
-674 LVAEHEI
+674 LVVRH
-681 GTLWMSAGLF
+681 GVTTLWMSAGLF

-697 HPEVFQVVRQ
+697 RPEVFGVVRQ

-741 MVFATTHQV
+741 MVFATTHQITAV
-750 TEVGGP
+750 DGP
-756 VPVGAPVANTSV
+756 VPVGGPIANTTV
-768 HLLDGDLA
+768 HLLDGDLN

-785 IYLGGDGLAHGYL
+785 IYLAGDGLAHGYL
-798 NRAGTTAERFVACAG
+798 NRPGTTAERFVACAG
-813 GRRVYRTGDVGRWRA
+813 GQRMYRTGDVGRWTA

-847 RVEPGEVEAALLAHP
+847 RVEPGEVEAALLTHP
-862 GIERAAVEVRAD
+862 GVERAAVEVRAD
-874 GATGKRLVAYVVGD
+874 GSTGKRLVAYVVGD
-888 ADGLREHLARRLP
+888 AEGLREYLVARLP
-901 DYMVPSAVV
+901 DYMVPAAFVR
-910 ALDAFPLTP
+910 LDAFPLTP

-931 ERAESRGRAPRTAR
+931 ERVQSRGRVPRTAR
-945 QEVLTGIFA
+945 QEVLCGIFA
-954 DLLGVPVVAL
+954 DLLGVGKVSL

-977 AARLVAKART
+977 AARLVARART

-1006 LDALLDSLGTAR
+1006 LDAVLDSLSHAR
-1018 EAVAPRTRPRRMPLS
+1018 AAVAPRPRPERMPLS
-1033 HAQRRLWLLEDVHG
+1033 HAQHRLWLLEDVHG
-1047 PSAAYNVP
+1047 PSAAYNIP
-1055 IALRINGSLDRDAL
+1055 IALRLDGPLDRDAL
-1069 RLALVDLVERH
+1069 RMALVDLVERH

-1086 FPDHDGEPYQVAL
+1086 FPAAEGEPYQVTL
-1099 PADVDLVPL
+1099 PANVDLLPL
-1108 DPAKLEEAAALPFDV
+1108 DPGTLEETATRPFDL

-1130 AYLAEEEPGRHVL
+1130 AYLAEEEPDRHVL

-1168 AARREHAAPQWK
+1168 AARLDNVAPQWK

-1198 GDQLGHWRT
+1198 TEQLGHWRT

-1217 LPADH
+1217 PPADF
-1222 LRPATPSRRGGLVTA
+1222 LRPATPSHRGGLVTA
-1237 RTGADVAGLARAA
+1237 HADADVAGLARSG
-1250 QATQAMVVQAAFAA
+1250 QATRAMVVQAAFAA
-1264 LLSRLGAGTDVPVG
+1264 LLSRLGAGTDIPVG

-1338 EELNPARTL
+1338 EQLNPARTL

-1354 VMVVLQNNAEGE
+1354 VMVVLQNNAGGE
-1366 AVLPGCVTETLDVER
+1366 AVFPGCVAETVEVER

-1392 HETGGG
+1392 HETGDG

-1403 EYATDLFEHR
+1403 EYATDLFTGR
-1413 TAIALLDRYVRFL
+1413 TATAILDRYARFL
-1426 DAVAANPGAR
+1426 TAVAENPDLR
-1436 VSEVDLLTPEERSRI
+1436 VSEVDLLTPAERHRV
-1451 AVEWNDTGT
+1451 AVEWNDTGDVDT
-1460 TGSGECLHEIFT
+1460 DECVHEIFAG
-1472 RHARATPDATALI
+1472 HAKKTPGATALI

-1507 DADAGALVA
+1507 DADGGALVA

-1531 VLKLGAAYVLLDP
+1531 VLKLGAAYLLLDP
-1544 DHPVE
+1544 DHP
-1549 RLATLLVQ
+1549 
-1557 ARPAVT
+1557 
-1563 VVNGP
+1563 
-1568 SLLAERLARQAGPV
+1568 AERLAALVRQANPALTV
-1582 VEGPSYLPSRLVDAG
+1582 VNAPTSLPGRLVDIRTTPEP
-1597 GAAHLSAQPLDRP
+1597 GAEQVNRRVRP
-1610 VHPDAAMCVMFTSGS
+1610 DDAMCVMFTSGS
-1625 TGRPKGVQTS
+1625 TGRPKGVLTS
-1635 HRAVVATLTGQDYV
+1635 HRAVVATMTGQEFV
-1649 AFGADEVWLQCAP
+1649 EFGADEVWLQCAP

-1674 PLLSGAACVLQP
+1674 ALLSGAACVLQP
-1686 GQSPEPARIAELVT
+1686 GQSPEPARIVELIAT
-1700 EHAVTTVHLSAS
+1700 HGVTTVHVSAS
-1712 LLNFVLDEYPDALA
+1712 LLNFLLDEYPDAFR

-1736 AASKEHVRTLLE
+1736 AASKAHVRALLE
-1748 RHPGVRLVNGYS
+1748 RHPDLRLVNGYS

-1765 IFTLCHRILPEDS
+1765 IFTLCHRILPQDAE
-1778 ARRSIPVGRPLKGKR
+1778 RRSIPVGRPLAGKQ

-1809 GELYMAGD
+1809 GELYMAGA

-1829 TAERFVACPFGG
+1829 TADRFVASPFGG

-1847 DLVRQDADGVVEFLG
+1847 DLVRQDATGTVEFLG

-1872 FRVEPAEVS
+1872 FRVEPGEVA
-1881 AVLNAHEDVRQ
+1881 AVLTAHPDVRQ
-1892 AEVVVLAGP
+1892 AEVVVLDGP
-1901 RLVAYVVGT
+1901 RLAAYVVGT
-1910 ADPAALRAF
+1910 ADPAALRGF
-1919 AATRLPEHLVPS
+1919 ASTRLPDHLVPS

-1951 LPVPEITTAAG
+1951 LPVPEATASTG
-1962 PAARTPRQQILCG
+1962 DAARTPRQQILCG
-1975 VFAGLLGLPEVS
+1975 IFAGLLGLPEVS
-1987 PDDDFF
+1987 LDDDFF
-1993 ALGGHSLLVAR
+1993 ALGGHSLLAAR
-2004 LVAKVRSVLGVEL
+2004 LVSRVRTALNVEL
-2017 AMRDVFRTPTV
+2017 AMREVFRTPTV

-2034 VDSLAQA
+2034 VDSLAVA
-2041 RPSVRA
+2041 RPSVRVT
-2047 GERPERLP
+2047 ERPDRVP

-2060 RRLWFLNRMQGEGTT
+2060 RRLWFLNGLEQGAT

-2081 RRLRGPLDTAA
+2081 RRLRGPLDVTA
-2092 LQAALGDVLARH
+2092 LQTALGDVVARH
-2104 EVLRTVFPDTG
+2104 EVLRTVFPDRD
-2115 GVPEQV
+2115 GVPEQL
-2121 VLPDTEVALDL
+2121 VLPHAECALEITTCDETDL
-2132 IRCDTAELDDL
+2132 DAL
-2143 LAAESAREFDLA
+2143 LAAESAGPFDLVH
-2155 TDLPL
+2155 DLPL
-2160 RANLFRL
+2160 RAKLIRL
-2167 SEEDNVLLVVMHH
+2167 SEEDHVLLVVMHH

-2193 DLGHAYDARRAGVE
+2193 DLGAAYDARRAGGE
-2207 PDLPPLAVQYADYAL
+2207 PDLPPLEVQYADYAL
-2222 WQQDLDLGGQVE
+2222 WQQELDTEAQAE

-2243 PEEIALPA
+2243 PGEIALPA

-2257 TPSHCGEQLA
+2257 TPSHRGEQLH
-2267 VRLGA
+2267 VSLGA
-2272 EVHRR
+2272 EAHRR
-2277 LLTIARECDATVF
+2277 LLALARDCDATLF

-2307 TDVPLGTAVAGRTD
+2307 KDIPLGTAVAGRTD

-2335 VLRTDLAG
+2335 VLRTDLSG
-2343 DPTFRELVGRVRE
+2343 DPTFRELLARVRE
-2356 TDLAAYANQDVP
+2356 TDLAAYHHQDLP

-2395 PAAPAAALSGLDGEE
+2395 PATPATGLSGMDSEPVE
-2410 VDIAVTAAK
+2410 IAVTSAK
-2419 FDLALMLTE
+2419 FDLALMLNE
-2428 TADDD
+2428 TVDDD
-2433 GPSGITGTLEYA
+2433 GHPAGITGTLEYA
-2445 ADLFDRATAETLV
+2445 ADLFDPATARSLIA
-2458 ERFERVA
+2458 RFERVA
-2465 AGLDPEVR
+2465 AGIDPEAR
-2473 VSRAEV
+2473 LSQTEV
-2479 LSAGER
+2479 LSAEER
-2485 EALARWNRTSADYPR
+2485 DRLAEWNDTAADYPR
-2500 DRSLVGLFEEQAEL
+2500 DRSLVDLFEEQAEA
-2514 RPGAVALVFGE
+2514 RPETVALVFGD
-2525 ERVTFAELDAW
+2525 ERLTYAEVDAW

-2546 HGAGRGDL
+2546 HGVGRGDL
-2554 VGVLVERSPAFVAAL
+2554 VGVLVERSPAFVVAL

-2588 ARVADEAGL
+2588 ERIVDEAGL
-2597 DLVVSHPSVA
+2597 DLAVSHPSVV
-2607 GLLPGHLDVVRVDD
+2607 GLLPDHVDVVRVDD
-2621 VAGES
+2621 VGGES
-2626 ATRPGFPVGG
+2626 PTRPGFPVGG
-2636 DDVACVMFTSG
+2636 GDVACVMFTSG

-2659 RAAVRMFFGQ
+2659 RAAVRMHFGQ
-2669 EFASPG
+2669 RFASTG
-2675 GTWLQVAPVAWDAA
+2675 GTWLQAAPVAWDAA
-2689 AYELWQPLVHG
+2689 ALELWQPLLHG

-2711 DPALIAEQVVRH
+2711 DPALVAEQVARH
-2723 GVTRMFLSAG
+2723 GVDRLWLSAG
-2733 LFAALADT
+2733 LFAAVVDT
-2741 HPEVFGHLREVSTG
+2741 HPEVFGQVREVLTG
-2755 GDAASPAHLARVRRD
+2755 GDAASPAHIARVLRD
-2770 WPDLRLVNGYGPVE
+2770 HPDVRLVNGYGPVE
-2784 SMVFATTHRITEVDG
+2784 SMVFATTHQITEVDG
-2799 PVPIGAP
+2799 PVPIGSP
-2806 IGHTTVHVLDEHLNP
+2806 IAHTTVHLLDGDLAP

-2837 ALGYLGRPG
+2837 ALGYLNRPG

-2860 YRTGDLGRWTADGV
+2860 YRTGDLGRWRADGV
-2874 VEFLGRAD
+2874 IEFLGRAD
-2882 DQVKIRGYRVEPG
+2882 HQVKIRGFRVEPG
-2895 EIEAALTRH
+2895 EVEAALTRH
-2904 DRIARAVVVVRDEPV
+2904 ERIAGAVVVVHDDPAT
-2919 VGKRLLAYVV
+2919 GKRLVAYVV
-2929 PVAGEQVTPEEAR
+2929 PAGGQVTAEEAR
-2942 EHVGAVLPAFM
+2942 EHVGALLPAFM

-2958 TVMDELPLTQNGKV
+2958 VVLDALPLTQNGKV
-2972 DRGAL
+2972 DRRAL
-2977 PAPVVAVGGGAPRNA
+2977 PAPAVTTGTTAPRTA

-3032 VRVAFDTEIALREV
+3032 IRSAFDTEIALREV

-3058 LDTGRR
+3058 LDGGRR
-3064 ARERVTPAE
+3064 ARDRIVPVE
-3073 RPVEL
+3073 RPEL
-3078 PVSSAQQRLWAVEQV
+3078 VPLSSAQQRLWTVEQV
-3093 QRPGAAY
+3093 QQPGAAY

-3112 DVPALRAAFD
+3112 DVTALRPALE
-3122 DVVGRHE
+3122 DVVRRHE
-3129 ALRTVFRQRDGVV
+3129 ALRTVFRQRDGQVC
-3142 HQEVLPVAVDFAE
+3142 QEVLPAVVDFAE
-3155 SSGTVE
+3155 SRSTVA

-3166 PFDLTA
+3166 PFDLTE

-3179 FRTGDR
+3179 FRTGER

-3199 GWSMRPLLTGL
+3199 GWSMRPLLTDL
-3210 AEAYAARAD
+3210 ADAYAARIR
-3219 GQAPQWTPLPVQYAD
+3219 GEAPVWTPLPVQYAD
-3234 YALWQQ
+3234 YTLWQQ
-3240 RNPGDE
+3240 RFLDDDA
-3246 QLAHWREA
+3246 QLAHWRGA
-3254 LAGLPEEATLPADRP
+3254 LAGLPEEATLPSDRP
-3269 RPARPSHQGDVVPFT
+3269 RPARPAHEGDVVPFT
-3284 VGADLHRDLTALAR
+3284 VGADVHQGLTALAR
-3298 TSGVTSFMLL
+3298 AAGATPFMVL
-3308 RAAFAALLSRLGA
+3308 RTAFAALLSRLGA
-3321 GTDVPLGTPVAGRS
+3321 GTDVPLGTPVAGRA
-3335 DEVLD
+3335 DEALD

-3361 FAELLDRVREHDLAA
+3361 FSELLDRVRETDLAA

-3391 NPARTTARH
+3391 NPARTAARH

-3412 AEGELTLPGLEVEA
+3412 AEGELALPGLEVETLPA
-3426 LRTDT
+3426 PT

-3438 TLGLRESFAED
+3438 TLGLRESFAQD
-3449 GTPAGLVGEL
+3449 GTPAGLTGEL
-3459 EYATELYDRPTA
+3459 EYATELYDRATA
-3471 EAVVTRLVRLLTA
+3471 EAVVTRLGRLLAA
-3484 VADDPGAPLSTVDV
+3484 VAENPGQPLSTVDIL
-3498 MDADELR
+3498 DADELR
-3505 TVTVEWNSSG
+3505 TITGEWSSSG
-3515 ESPHRD
+3515 DSTHRD
-3521 ATLPRLMTG
+3521 TTLPELIAAG

-3536 LVDDHETVTYA
+3536 LVDDREAVTYA

-3556 ARRLVEQGAEIGD
+3556 ARRLAAQGAEAGD

-3616 VFVLEDAEGGHHA
+3616 VFVLEDVEGGHH
-3629 SGDFTRAFTADSPAC
+3629 SSDDFTRVITADSPAC
-3644 VMFTSGSTGLP
+3644 VMFTSGSTGRP

-3674 VSFSPDSVWL
+3674 AGFAPDAVWL

-3707 CVLQPGQTPE
+3707 CVLQPGQTPD
-3717 PAQIARLVA
+3717 PGQIARLIGK
-3726 RHGVTSLHVSAS
+3726 HGVTTVHVSAS

-3758 TGGEPASV
+3758 TGGEPASI
-3766 PHLRTLL
+3766 PHLRGLL
-3773 DRRPSLRVVNG
+3773 NRYPGLRVVNG

-3796 HTVELR
+3796 HTVEPR
-3802 DLERVSV
+3802 DLDRVSV
-3809 PVGRPVTGKRVFVL
+3809 PVGRPVAGKRVFVL
-3823 DRRLRPVPPGTPGEL
+3823 DRWLRPVPPGTPGEL

-3850 GQTPATA
+3850 GQTAATA
-3857 QRFVANPYGAPG
+3857 QRFAANPYGAAG

-3876 DLVRQDR
+3876 DLVRQDHE
-3883 DGVVHFLGRADEQV
+3883 GVVHFLGRADDQV

-3902 RIEPGE
+3902 RVEPGE
-3908 VRAVLANHPGVRQAE
+3908 VRAVLARHPGVRQVE

-3928 DTPGDKRLVA
+3928 DNPGDKRLVA
-3938 YVVGEADGLR
+3938 YVVGAAEGLR
-3948 EFAARQLPDYLV
+3948 EFAAKSLPDYLV
-3960 PAAIVALESLP
+3960 PAAVVALEFLP
-3971 RTPNGKLDRAA
+3971 RTPNGKLDRSA
-3982 LPAPDVRSVA
+3982 LPVPDARRA
-3992 GRAPRTPHEEVLCGL
+3992 EGRGPQTPHEELLCGL
-4007 FAELLNAPDVTA
+4007 FAELLDVPEVTV

-4048 AVRTVFEHPTVAGL
+4048 GMRTVFENPTVAGL
-4062 AAQLPV
+4062 AAHLPV
-4068 AASRPAP
+4068 AARPAP

>member
-8 QRRLWLLHRLDPS
+8 QRRLWLLHRLDPA

-33 RGPLDVDALEAA
+33 NGSLDVTALESA
-45 LTDVAWRHETLRTV
+45 LSDVAWRHETLRTV
-59 FPDVDGEPHQLVLD
+59 FPEADGEPHQLVLD
-73 TVPVLHKVSAADV
+73 TVPALAQVSIEQDALWD
-86 REAMAEASAWEF
+86 AMVEASGHDF
-98 DLAAGHPWRPS
+98 DLAAEHPWRATLYRLS
-109 LFRVSGQDHV
+109 SDEHV

-140 LAAAYSARVEGR
+140 LSAAYTARLGGEA
-152 EPDWEPLPVQYADY
+152 PDWEPLPVQYADY
-166 TVWQQEVLGSA
+166 TVWQQEVLGS
-177 DDPDSELAG
+177 DGDPDSELVE
-186 QLAFWRDALA
+186 QLTYWREALA
-196 GLPEQITLPTDHP
+196 GLPEQIAVPTDHP

-217 GAAVEVVLDAEVSAR
+217 GAAVEVSFDAAVHRR
-232 LSDLAA
+232 LEELAA
-238 RTGSTLF
+238 ETGSTLF
-245 MVLQAGLTGLLSRLG
+245 MMLQAGLTAVLSRLG
-260 AGTDVPLGTAVAGR
+260 AGTDIPLGTAVAGR

-290 VLRTDLT
+290 VLRTDLS
-297 GDPTFR
+297 GDPTLR
-303 DLVERVRATDLAAY
+303 ELLRRVRQTDLAAF

-344 TMLVLQNAPEEAPRF
+344 TMLVLQNAPEDVPSF
-359 AGLEVE
+359 PGLAVE

-373 AKFDLTFDLT
+373 AKFDLTVDLAET
-383 ESADG
+383 ADG

-393 TYALDL
+393 TYAVDL
-399 WDEPSAALLA
+399 WDEPSATLLA
-409 RRFTALLSAWSAS
+409 RRFTALLGEWAVQ
-422 PGVPL
+422 PDVPL
-427 SQVGVLLDEER
+427 SRIGLLLPEEQA
-438 EALARWNDTAA
+438 ALAGWNDT
-449 DYPRSRTLVELFE
+449 DVEYPHDRTLVELFE
-462 ERVDAD
+462 QRVDAGPD
-468 SASVAVVFEGA
+468 SVALVFEDV
-479 EVSAGEL
+479 EVSAAEL
-486 DARANQVAHR
+486 DALANQVAHR
-496 LIGRGVRRGD
+496 LTGLGVGRGD
-506 LVGVLVRRSPEF
+506 LVGVLVRRSPDF

-541 DRIASVAGQAGLDLV
+541 DRIASVAGQARLELV
-556 VTDDPERVARVVP
+556 VTDDAGRVP
-569 GAGAVAAGLGTEPT
+569 GTTAVPAGPGDEPT
-583 TRSSVPL
+583 TRPAVHI

-621 FFGQSYVDFGGAWL
+621 FFGQSYVDFDGVWL
-635 QSAPVSWDGLS
+635 QSAPVSWDGLT

-660 LAPGQVPDPAVIAR
+660 LAPGQVPDPAVIGR
-674 LVAEHEI
+674 LVARH
-681 GTLWMSAGLF
+681 GVTTLWMSAGLF

-697 HPEVFQVVRQ
+697 HPEVFDVVRQ

-720 ARVVREFPDV
+720 AKVVESHPEV

-741 MVFATTHQV
+741 MVFVTTHQV
-750 TEVGGP
+750 TEVDGP
-756 VPVGAPVANTSV
+756 VPVGAPIANTTV
-768 HLLDGDLA
+768 HLLDGDLN
-776 PVPPGVAAE
+776 PVPPGVPAE
-785 IYLGGDGLAHGYL
+785 IYLSGDGLAHGYL
-798 NRAGTTAERFVACAG
+798 NRPGVTAERFVA
-813 GRRVYRTGDVGRWRA
+813 RPNERMYRTGDVGRWRP

-847 RVEPGEVEAALLAHP
+847 RVEPGEVEAALLTHP
-862 GIERAAVEVRAD
+862 GVDRAAVEVRAD
-874 GATGKRLVAYVVGD
+874 GSTGKRLVAYVVGS
-888 ADGLREHLARRLP
+888 AEGLKEYLAERLP
-901 DYMVPSAVV
+901 DYMVPAAFVT
-910 ALDAFPLTP
+910 LDEFPLTP

-931 ERAESRGRAPRTAR
+931 ERVQAQGRKPRTAR
-945 QEVLTGIFA
+945 QELLCGIFA
-954 DLLGVPVVAL
+954 GLLGLPEVSL

-1006 LDALLDSLGTAR
+1006 LDALLDSLGHAR
-1018 EAVAPRTRPRRMPLS
+1018 EAVTPRPRPERMPLS
-1033 HAQRRLWLLEDVHG
+1033 PAQHRLWLLEDVHG

-1055 IALRINGSLDRDAL
+1055 IALRLTGELDRDAL
-1069 RLALVDLVERH
+1069 RVALVDLVARH

-1086 FPDHDGEPYQVAL
+1086 FPAYDGEPYQVVL

-1108 DPAKLEEAAALPFDV
+1108 DPAELEETATRPFDL

-1130 AYLAEEEPGRHVL
+1130 AYLAEEAPDRHL
-1143 LLVLHHIAADGW
+1143 LVLVLHHIAADGW
-1155 SVAPLLRD
+1155 SVAPMLRD

-1168 AARREHAAPQWK
+1168 AARRESVAPQWT

-1198 GDQLGHWRT
+1198 TEQLGHWRT

-1217 LPADH
+1217 LPADF
-1222 LRPATPSRRGGLVTA
+1222 LRPASPSHQGGLVTA
-1237 RTGADVAGLARAA
+1237 HVDTDVAGLATAG
-1250 QATQAMVVQAAFAA
+1250 QATRAMVVQAAFAA
-1264 LLSRLGAGTDVPVG
+1264 LLSRLGAGTDIPVG

-1284 GDEALDD
+1284 TDEALDD

-1354 VMVVLQNNAEGE
+1354 VMVVLQNNAEAE
-1366 AVLPGCVTETLDVER
+1366 VAFPGCEAELVEVER

-1398 LTCHL
+1398 MTCHL
-1403 EYATDLFEHR
+1403 EYATDLFTDR
-1413 TAIALLDRYVRFL
+1413 TAATLLDRYTRFL
-1426 DAVAANPGAR
+1426 SAVAENPDAR
-1436 VSEVDLLTPEERSRI
+1436 VSEVDILTPDERRML
-1451 AVEWNDTGT
+1451 AVEWNDTGDANT
-1460 TGSGECLHEIFT
+1460 RECVHEIVT
-1472 RHARATPDATALI
+1472 RHASSTPDAIALI

-1492 YAELDAHANRLARHI
+1492 YAALEADANRLARHL
-1507 DADAGALVA
+1507 DADRGALVA
-1516 ICLPRGPELVAAVLA
+1516 LCLPRGPELVAAVLA

-1544 DHPVE
+1544 DHP
-1549 RLATLLVQ
+1549 
-1557 ARPAVT
+1557 
-1563 VVNGP
+1563 
-1568 SLLAERLARQAGPV
+1568 AERLAALVEQSGAALTV
-1582 VEGPSYLPSRLVDAG
+1582 VDGPSPLPGRLVDIRTASG
-1597 GAAHLSAQPLDRP
+1597 STEPLHRR
-1610 VHPDAAMCVMFTSGS
+1610 VHPDDAMCVMYTSGS
-1625 TGRPKGVQTS
+1625 TGRPKGVLTS
-1635 HRAVVATLTGQDYV
+1635 HRAVVATMTGQEFV
-1649 AFGADEVWLQCAP
+1649 KFGADEVWLQCAP

-1674 PLLSGAACVLQP
+1674 ALLSGAACVLQP
-1686 GQSPEPARIAELVT
+1686 GQSPEPAKIVELIAE
-1700 EHAVTTVHLSAS
+1700 HAITTVHVSAS
-1712 LLNFVLDEYPDALA
+1712 LLNFILDEYPHAFR

-1736 AASKEHVRTLLE
+1736 AASKAHVRTLLE
-1748 RHPGVRLVNGYS
+1748 RHPEVRLVNGYS

-1765 IFTLCHRILPEDS
+1765 IFTLCHRIVPRDDD
-1778 ARRSIPVGRPLKGKR
+1778 RRSIPVGRPLAGKQ

-1809 GELYMAGD
+1809 GELYMAGA

-1829 TAERFVACPFGG
+1829 TAERFVASPFAGSFGG

-1872 FRVEPAEVS
+1872 FRVEPGEVA
-1881 AVLNAHEDVRQ
+1881 AVLTAHPDVRQ
-1892 AEVVVLAGP
+1892 AEVVVLDGP

-1910 ADPAALRAF
+1910 AESAALRGF
-1919 AATRLPEHLVPS
+1919 AGTRLPDHLVPS

-1951 LPVPEITTAAG
+1951 LPVPDLAASAG
-1962 PAARTPRQQILCG
+1962 DVARTPRQQILCG
-1975 VFAGLLGLPEVS
+1975 IFAGLLDLPEVS

-1993 ALGGHSLLVAR
+1993 ALGGHSLLAGK
-2004 LVAKVRSVLGVEL
+2004 LVGKVRAVLGVEL
-2017 AMRDVFRTPTV
+2017 AMREVFRTPTV

-2034 VDSLAQA
+2034 VDSLAEA

-2047 GERPERLP
+2047 VERPERVP

-2060 RRLWFLNRMQGEGTT
+2060 RRLWFLNGLEQGST

-2092 LQAALGDVLARH
+2092 LHAALGDVVARH
-2104 EVLRTVFPDTG
+2104 EVLRTVFPDRDGT
-2115 GVPEQV
+2115 PEQL
-2121 VLPDTEVALDL
+2121 VLPRTECTLDVV
-2132 IRCDTAELDDL
+2132 RCEETELDALIAADSAIPFD
-2143 LAAESAREFDLA
+2143 LAAE
-2155 TDLPL
+2155 LPI
-2160 RANLFRL
+2160 RAKLFRL
-2167 SEEDNVLLVVMHH
+2167 SEEDHVLLVVMHH

-2193 DLGHAYDARRAGVE
+2193 DLGAAYDARRAGSE
-2207 PDLPPLAVQYADYAL
+2207 PGWEPLAVQYADYAL
-2222 WQQDLDLGGQVE
+2222 WQEELDTGAQVE

-2257 TPSHCGEQLA
+2257 SPSHRGEQLA
-2267 VRLGA
+2267 VTLDA
-2272 EVHRR
+2272 EAHRR
-2277 LLTIARECDATVF
+2277 LLAIARDCDATLF

-2295 ALALMLS
+2295 AWALMLS
-2302 RLGAG
+2302 RFGAG

-2335 VLRTDLAG
+2335 VLRTDLSG
-2343 DPTFRELVGRVRE
+2343 DPTFRELLGRVRE
-2356 TDLAAYANQDVP
+2356 TDLAAYSHQDVP
-2368 FDQVVEELNPVRSP
+2368 FDQVVEELNPARSP

-2395 PAAPAAALSGLDGEE
+2395 PTTPGAELSGLDSEP
-2410 VDIAVTAAK
+2410 VDIAVTSAK
-2419 FDLALMLTE
+2419 FDLALMLNE
-2428 TADDD
+2428 TVDEN
-2433 GPSGITGTLEYA
+2433 GPAGITGTLEYA
-2445 ADLFDRATAETLV
+2445 ADLFDPATAQVLIA
-2458 ERFERVA
+2458 RFERVA
-2465 AGLDPEVR
+2465 TGIDPEARISR
-2473 VSRAEV
+2473 VDV
-2479 LSAGER
+2479 LSAEER
-2485 EALARWNRTSADYPR
+2485 DLLAEWNDTTVDYPR
-2500 DRSLVGLFEEQAEL
+2500 DRSLVDLVEEQAEI
-2514 RPGAVALVFGE
+2514 RPNAVALVFGD
-2525 ERVTFAELDAW
+2525 ERLTYAEVDAW

-2546 HGAGRGDL
+2546 HGVGRGDL
-2554 VGVLVERSPAFVAAL
+2554 VGVLVERSPAFVVAL

-2588 ARVADEAGL
+2588 GRIVAEAGL
-2597 DLVVSHPSVA
+2597 YLAVSHPSIA
-2607 GLLPGHLDVVRVDD
+2607 GLLPGHVDVVRVDD

-2626 ATRPGFPVGG
+2626 PTRPGFPVGG
-2636 DDVACVMFTSG
+2636 GDVACVMFTSG
-2647 SSGVPKGVVTTH
+2647 SSGVPKGVITTH
-2659 RAAVRMFFGQ
+2659 RAAVRMHFGQ
-2669 EFASPG
+2669 RFASTG
-2675 GTWLQVAPVAWDAA
+2675 GTWLQAAPVAWDAA
-2689 AYELWQPLVHG
+2689 ALELWQPLLHG

-2711 DPALIAEQVVRH
+2711 DPALVAEQVARH
-2723 GVTRMFLSAG
+2723 GVDRLWLSAG
-2733 LFAALADT
+2733 LFAAVVDT
-2741 HPEVFGHLREVSTG
+2741 HPEVFAQVDEVITG
-2755 GDAASPAHLARVRRD
+2755 GDAASPAHVARVLREY
-2770 WPDLRLVNGYGPVE
+2770 PDVRLVNGYGPVE
-2784 SMVFATTHRITEVDG
+2784 SMVFATTHQITEANG
-2799 PVPIGAP
+2799 PVPIGSP
-2806 IGHTTVHVLDEHLNP
+2806 ISHTTVHVLDDDLTP

-2831 VGGDGL
+2831 IGGDGL
-2837 ALGYLGRPG
+2837 SLGYLNRPA

-2860 YRTGDLGRWTADGV
+2860 YRTGDLGRWRQDGV
-2874 VEFLGRAD
+2874 IEFLGRAD
-2882 DQVKIRGYRVEPG
+2882 HQVKIRGFRVEPG

-2904 DRIARAVVVVRDEPV
+2904 ERISRAVVVVHEDPAT
-2919 VGKRLLAYVV
+2919 GKRLVAYVV
-2929 PVAGEQVTPEEAR
+2929 GQVTAEEAR
-2942 EHVGAVLPAFM
+2942 EHVGALLPAFM

-2958 TVMDELPLTQNGKV
+2958 VVLDALPLTQNGKI
-2972 DRGAL
+2972 DRRAL
-2977 PAPVVAVGGGAPRNA
+2977 PAPVVTTGTTAPRTA

-3032 VRVAFDTEIALREV
+3032 VRAVFDTEISLREV

-3058 LDTGRR
+3058 LDAGRP
-3064 ARERVTPAE
+3064 ARERIVPAE
-3073 RPVEL
+3073 RPEL
-3078 PVSSAQQRLWAVEQV
+3078 VPLSSAQQRLWTVEQV
-3093 QRPGAAY
+3093 QQPGAAY

-3112 DVPALRAAFD
+3112 DVAALRTALE
-3122 DVVGRHE
+3122 DVVDRHE

-3142 HQEVLPVAVDFAE
+3142 CQEVLPAVIDFAE
-3155 SSGTVE
+3155 SDSTVE
-3161 EESRR
+3161 AESRK
-3166 PFDLTA
+3166 PFDLTE

-3179 FRTGDR
+3179 FRTGER

-3199 GWSMRPLLTGL
+3199 GWSMRPLLTDL
-3210 AEAYAARAD
+3210 AGSYAARTR
-3219 GQAPQWTPLPVQYAD
+3219 GEAPNWTPLPVQYAD
-3234 YALWQQ
+3234 YTLWQQ
-3240 RNPGDE
+3240 RFPQDA
-3246 QLAHWREA
+3246 QLAHWRQA
-3254 LAGLPEEATLPADRP
+3254 LAGVPEEATLPADRP
-3269 RPARPSHQGDVVPFT
+3269 RPARPTHEGDVVPFN
-3284 VGADLHRDLTALAR
+3284 VGADVHRSLTALAR
-3298 TSGVTSFMLL
+3298 TAGATPFMVL
-3308 RAAFAALLSRLGA
+3308 RAAFAAMLGRLGA
-3321 GTDVPLGTPVAGRS
+3321 GTDITLGTPVAGRG

-3361 FAELLDRVREHDLAA
+3361 FAELLDRVREYDLAA
-3376 YDHQDLPFE
+3376 YDHQDLPFD

-3391 NPARTTARH
+3391 SPARTTARH

-3412 AEGELTLPGLEVEA
+3412 AEGELTVPGLTVETLPA
-3426 LRTDT
+3426 PT

-3438 TLGLRESFAED
+3438 TLGLRESFARD
-3449 GTPAGLVGEL
+3449 GSPAGLTGEL
-3459 EYATELYDRPTA
+3459 EYATELYDRATA
-3471 EAVVTRLVRLLTA
+3471 EAVVTRLARLLTA
-3484 VADDPGAPLSTVDV
+3484 VAGNPSARLSTVEIL
-3498 MDADELR
+3498 DADELR
-3505 TVTVEWNSSG
+3505 TVTREWSATG
-3515 ESPHRD
+3515 ESPVRD
-3521 ATLPRLMTG
+3521 ATLTDLIAAG
-3530 RPDAVA
+3530 KPDAVA
-3536 LVDDHETVTYA
+3536 LVDDREAVTYA

-3556 ARRLVEQGAEIGD
+3556 ARRLEAQGARVGD

-3579 DLVVAIL
+3579 DLAVAIL

-3616 VFVLEDAEGGHHA
+3616 VFVLEDVEGGHYPA
-3629 SGDFTRAFTADSPAC
+3629 DDLTRVIDPDSPAC
-3644 VMFTSGSTGLP
+3644 VMFTSGSTGRP

-3664 LVTTLTGQDY
+3664 LVTTLTGQD
-3674 VSFSPDSVWL
+3674 FAGFEPDAVWL

-3707 CVLQPGQTPE
+3707 CVLQPGQTPD
-3717 PAQIARLVA
+3717 PVQIRRLVE
-3726 RHGVTSLHVSAS
+3726 RHDVTTLHVSAS

-3751 DGVREVM
+3751 ERVREVM
-3758 TGGEPASV
+3758 TGGEPASI
-3766 PHLRTLL
+3766 PHLRALL
-3773 DRRPSLRVVNG
+3773 GRYPGLRVVNG

-3796 HTVELR
+3796 HTVEPR
-3802 DLERVSV
+3802 DLDRVSV
-3809 PVGRPVTGKRVFVL
+3809 PVGRPVVGKQVFVL
-3823 DRRLRPVPPGTPGEL
+3823 DRWLRPVPPGTPGEL

-3850 GQTPATA
+3850 GQTPVTA
-3857 QRFVANPYGAPG
+3857 QRFVANPYGVAG
-3869 ERMYRTG
+3869 ARMYRTG

-3883 DGVVHFLGRADEQV
+3883 EGVVHFLGRADDQV

-3902 RIEPGE
+3902 RVEPGE
-3908 VRAVLANHPGVRQAE
+3908 VRAVLARHPGVRQVE

-3928 DTPGDKRLVA
+3928 DSPGDKRLVA
-3938 YVVGEADGLR
+3938 YVVGSAEGLR
-3948 EFAARQLPDYLV
+3948 EFAAKHLPDYLV
-3960 PAAIVALESLP
+3960 PAAVVALESMP

-3982 LPAPDVRSVA
+3982 LPVPDVRRGEV
-3992 GRAPRTPHEEVLCGL
+3992 RTPQTPHEELLCGL
-4007 FAELLNAPDVTA
+4007 FAELLDVPEVGA

-4048 AVRTVFEHPTVAGL
+4048 GMRTVFENPTVAGL
-4062 AAQLPV
+4062 AAHLPV
-4068 AASRPAP
+4068 AARPAP

>member
-8 QRRLWLLHRLDPS
+8 QRRLWLLHRLDPA
-21 GALYNATYTLRL
+21 GALYNATHTLRL
-33 RGPLDVDALEAA
+33 RGPLDVPALESA
-45 LTDVAWRHETLRTV
+45 LADVALRHETLRTV

-73 TVPVLHKVSAADV
+73 TVPVLRKESG
-86 REAMAEASAWEF
+86 EAGLWDAMTEASGYDF
-98 DLAAGHPWRPS
+98 DLATEHPWRPT
-109 LFRVSGQDHV
+109 LFRVSEQDHV

-140 LAAAYSARVEGR
+140 LSTAYAARLAGEA
-152 EPDWEPLPVQYADY
+152 PDWEPLPVQYADY

-177 DDPDSELAG
+177 DDPDSEMAG
-186 QLAFWRDALA
+186 QLAYWRDALA
-196 GLPEQITLPTDHP
+196 GLPEQLVLPTDRP

-217 GAAVEVVLDAEVSAR
+217 GAAVEISVDSAVHHR

-238 RTGSTLF
+238 ETGSTLF
-245 MVLQAGLTGLLSRLG
+245 MVLQAGLTALLSRLG
-260 AGTDVPLGTAVAGR
+260 AGPDIPVGTAVAGR

-297 GDPTFR
+297 GDPTLR
-303 DLVERVRATDLAAY
+303 ELVGRVRATDLAAF

-344 TMLVLQNAPEEAPRF
+344 TMLVLQNAPEDAPEF
-359 AGLEVE
+359 AGLTVE

-373 AKFDLTFDLT
+373 AKFDLTVDLAET
-383 ESADG
+383 ADG

-399 WDEPSAALLA
+399 WDEPSATLLA
-409 RRFTALLSAWSAS
+409 RRFTALLDTWSS
-422 PGVPL
+422 QPDVPL
-427 SQVGVLLDEER
+427 SRVSTLLAEER
-438 EALARWNDTAA
+438 VALAEWNATDVA
-449 DYPRSRTLVELFE
+449 YPRDRTLVELFE
-462 ERVDAD
+462 ARVDAD
-468 SASVAVVFEGA
+468 PDSVALVFDGV
-479 EVSAGEL
+479 EVPAAEL
-486 DARANQVAHR
+486 DALANQVAHR
-496 LIGRGVRRGD
+496 LIARGVGRGD
-506 LVGVLVRRSPEF
+506 LVGVLVRRSPDF
-518 VAAILGVLK
+518 MAAILGALK

-541 DRIASVAGQAGLDLV
+541 DRIASVVGQARLDLV
-556 VTDDPERVARVVP
+556 VTDDPDRVACAAVP
-569 GAGAVAAGLGTEPT
+569 AGPGDEPT
-583 TRSSVPL
+583 TRPAVEI

-621 FFGQSYVDFGGAWL
+621 FFGQSYVDFGGSWL
-635 QSAPVSWDGLS
+635 QSAPVSWDGLT

-674 LVAEHEI
+674 LVVRHRI
-681 GTLWMSAGLF
+681 TTLWMSAGLF

-697 HPEVFQVVRQ
+697 HPEVFDVVRQ

-741 MVFATTHQV
+741 MVFATTHQI
-750 TEVGGP
+750 TEADGP
-756 VPVGAPVANTSV
+756 VPVGGPIANTSV
-768 HLLDGDLA
+768 HLLDGDLNA
-776 PVPPGVAAE
+776 VPPGVAAE
-785 IYLGGDGLAHGYL
+785 IYLAGDGLAHGYL
-798 NRAGTTAERFVACAG
+798 NRAGTTAERFVARAG
-813 GRRVYRTGDVGRWRA
+813 GQRMYRTGDVGRWRP
-828 DGTVEFLGRA
+828 DGTVEFVGRA

-847 RVEPGEVEAALLAHP
+847 RVEPGEVEAALLRHP
-862 GIERAAVEVRAD
+862 GVERAAVEVRAD
-874 GATGKRLVAYVVGD
+874 GSTGKRLVAYVVGS
-888 ADGLREHLARRLP
+888 ADGLREYLAERLP
-901 DYMVPSAVV
+901 DYMVPAAVV
-910 ALDAFPLTP
+910 VLDAFPLTP

-931 ERAESRGRAPRTAR
+931 ERAQTGGRAPRTAR
-945 QEVLTGIFA
+945 QEVLCGIFA
-954 DLLGVPVVAL
+954 DLLGADRVSL

-1018 EAVAPRTRPRRMPLS
+1018 RAVTPMPRPERMPLS

-1055 IALRINGSLDRDAL
+1055 IALRLTGSLDRDAL
-1069 RLALVDLVERH
+1069 RVALVDLVARH

-1086 FPDHDGEPYQVAL
+1086 FPAADGEPYQVVL
-1099 PADVDLVPL
+1099 PAEVDLIPL
-1108 DPAKLEEAAALPFDV
+1108 DPAALEDSATRPFDV

-1130 AYLAEEEPGRHVL
+1130 AYLAAEAPDRHVL

-1168 AARREHAAPQWK
+1168 TARRNNSAPQWK

-1193 HDQDF
+1193 QEQDF
-1198 GDQLGHWRT
+1198 NEQLGHWRT

-1217 LPADH
+1217 PPADH
-1222 LRPATPSRRGGLVTA
+1222 LRPASPSHRGGLATA
-1237 RTGADVAGLARAA
+1237 HVHADVAGLARSG

-1354 VMVVLQNNAEGE
+1354 VMVVLQNNAEAE
-1366 AVLPGCVTETLDVER
+1366 AEFPGCETELVEVDR

-1392 HETGGG
+1392 HETGDG

-1403 EYATDLFEHR
+1403 EYATDLFEDR
-1413 TAIALLDRYVRFL
+1413 TATAILDRYVRFL
-1426 DAVAANPGAR
+1426 TAVAENPGLR
-1436 VSEVDLLTPEERSRI
+1436 LSEVDLLTPAERHTI
-1451 AVEWNDTGT
+1451 AVEWNDTGVVE
-1460 TGSGECLHEIFT
+1460 SGECLHEIFA
-1472 RHARATPDATALI
+1472 RHALRTPDATALI

-1492 YAELDAHANRLARHI
+1492 YAELDARANRLARHI
-1507 DADAGALVA
+1507 DAGAGVLVA

-1531 VLKLGAAYVLLDP
+1531 VLKLGAAYLLLDP
-1544 DHPVE
+1544 DHP
-1549 RLATLLVQ
+1549 
-1557 ARPAVT
+1557 
-1563 VVNGP
+1563 
-1568 SLLAERLARQAGPV
+1568 AERLAALVRQANPELTV
-1582 VEGPSYLPSRLVDAG
+1582 VDRQEPLPGRLVDVH
-1597 GAAHLSAQPLDRP
+1597 GASGLSAEP
-1610 VHPDAAMCVMFTSGS
+1610 VHRRVRPDAAMCVMFTSGS
-1625 TGRPKGVQTS
+1625 TGRPKGVLTS
-1635 HRAVVATLTGQDYV
+1635 HRAIVATLTGQDYV

-1674 PLLSGAACVLQP
+1674 ALLSGAACVLQP
-1686 GQSPEPARIAELVT
+1686 GQSPEPARIVELIAE
-1700 EHAVTTVHLSAS
+1700 HGITTVHLSAS
-1712 LLNFVLDEYPDALA
+1712 LLNFVLDEYPAALR

-1736 AASKEHVRTLLE
+1736 AASKAHVRTLLE
-1748 RHPGVRLVNGYS
+1748 RHPDVRLVNGYS

-1765 IFTLCHRILPEDS
+1765 VFTLCHRIRLEDT
-1778 ARRSIPVGRPLKGKR
+1778 ARRSIPVGRPLTGKQ

-1809 GELYMAGD
+1809 GELYMAGT

-1847 DLVRQDADGVVEFLG
+1847 DLVRQDADGTVEFLG

-1872 FRVEPAEVS
+1872 FRVEPAEVA

-1892 AEVVVLAGP
+1892 AEVVVLEGP
-1901 RLVAYVVGT
+1901 RLVAYVVGA
-1910 ADPAALRAF
+1910 ADPVVLRGF
-1919 AATRLPEHLVPS
+1919 AAARLPDHLVPS
-1931 AFVVLDE
+1931 AFVLLGE

-1951 LPVPEITTAAG
+1951 LPVPDVTASTG
-1962 PAARTPRQQILCG
+1962 DAARTPRQQILCG
-1975 VFAGLLGLPEVS
+1975 VFAGLLDLPEVS
-1987 PDDDFF
+1987 LDDDFF
-1993 ALGGHSLLVAR
+1993 ALGGHSLLAAR
-2004 LVAKVRSVLGVEL
+2004 LISRVRVVLGVEL
-2017 AMRDVFRTPTV
+2017 ALREVFRTPTV

-2034 VDSLAQA
+2034 VDSLAAA

-2047 GERPERLP
+2047 GERPDRLP

-2060 RRLWFLNRMQGEGTT
+2060 RRLWFLNRMQGPGTT
-2075 YHVPIA
+2075 YHVPLA
-2081 RRLRGPLDTAA
+2081 RRLHGPLDTTA
-2092 LQAALGDVLARH
+2092 LQAALGDVLTRH
-2104 EVLRTVFPDTG
+2104 EVLRTVFPDRD

-2121 VLPDTEVALDL
+2121 VLPDAECALEV
-2132 IRCDTAELDDL
+2132 IRCDENELDAL
-2143 LAAESAREFDLA
+2143 LAAESARPFDLA
-2155 TDLPL
+2155 SDLPL
-2160 RANLFRL
+2160 RAMLFRL

-2193 DLGHAYDARRAGVE
+2193 DLGAAYDARCAGTE
-2207 PDLPPLAVQYADYAL
+2207 PDLPPLEVQYADYAL
-2222 WQQDLDLGGQVE
+2222 WQQDLDTSAQVE

-2243 PEEIALPA
+2243 PEEITLPA

-2257 TPSHCGEQLA
+2257 TPSHRGEQLA
-2267 VRLGA
+2267 VSLDA
-2272 EVHRR
+2272 EAHRR
-2277 LLTIARECDATVF
+2277 LLAIARECDATLF

-2356 TDLAAYANQDVP
+2356 TDLAAYANQDLP

-2395 PAAPAAALSGLDGEE
+2395 PAAPAAELSGVDGEPVE
-2410 VDIAVTAAK
+2410 IAVTAAK
-2419 FDLALMLTE
+2419 FDLALMLAE
-2428 TADDD
+2428 TVDED
-2433 GPSGITGTLEYA
+2433 GPAGITGTLEYA
-2445 ADLFDRATAETLV
+2445 ADLFEPATARALIA
-2458 ERFERVA
+2458 RFERVT
-2465 AGLDPEVR
+2465 AGLDPDAR
-2473 VSRAEV
+2473 VSRVDV
-2479 LSAGER
+2479 LSAE
-2485 EALARWNRTSADYPR
+2485 EHDLLAGWNDTAADYPR
-2500 DRSLVGLFEEQAEL
+2500 DRSLTDLFEEQAEL
-2514 RPGAVALVFGE
+2514 RPEAVALVFGD
-2525 ERVTFAELDAW
+2525 ERLTFAEVDAW

-2546 HGAGRGDL
+2546 HGVVRGDL
-2554 VGVLVERSPAFVAAL
+2554 VGVLVERSPAFVVAL

-2588 ARVADEAGL
+2588 ARIVDEARL

-2607 GLLPGHLDVVRVDD
+2607 GLLPDRLDVVRVDD
-2621 VAGES
+2621 VRDES
-2626 ATRPGFPVGG
+2626 TTRPGFQVGG

-2669 EFASPG
+2669 RFATRG
-2675 GTWLQVAPVAWDAA
+2675 GVWLQAAPVAWDAA
-2689 AYELWQPLVHG
+2689 ALELWQPLLHG

-2711 DPALIAEQVVRH
+2711 DPALIAEQVARH
-2723 GVTRMFLSAG
+2723 GVDRLWLSAG
-2733 LFAALADT
+2733 LFAALVDT
-2741 HPEVFGHLREVSTG
+2741 HPEVFGQVDEVVTG
-2755 GDAASPAHLARVRRD
+2755 GDAASPAHIARVLREY
-2770 WPDLRLVNGYGPVE
+2770 PDVRLVNGYGPVE
-2784 SMVFATTHRITEVDG
+2784 SMVFATTHQITEVTG

-2806 IGHTTVHVLDEHLNP
+2806 IAHTTVHLLDGDLNP
-2821 VPPGVAGEIY
+2821 VPPGVPGEIY

-2837 ALGYLGRPG
+2837 ALGYLDKPG

-2860 YRTGDLGRWTADGV
+2860 YRTGDLARWRADGV
-2874 VEFLGRAD
+2874 IEFLGRAD
-2882 DQVKIRGYRVEPG
+2882 HQVKIRGFRVEPG
-2895 EIEAALTRH
+2895 EVEAALTRH
-2904 DRIARAVVVVRDEPV
+2904 DRIAHAVVVVREEPAT
-2919 VGKRLLAYVV
+2919 GKRLVGYVV
-2929 PVAGEQVTPEEAR
+2929 PAAGCQVTAEEAR
-2942 EHVGAVLPAFM
+2942 EHAGALLPAFM
-2953 VPAVV
+2953 VPAAVV
-2958 TVMDELPLTQNGKV
+2958 VLDALPLTQNGKV
-2972 DRGAL
+2972 ERRAL
-2977 PAPVVAVGGGAPRNA
+2977 PAPVVQAGDDAPRNA

-2999 IFADLLGTPKV
+2999 LFADLLGTPKV
-3010 GVHDDFFA
+3010 GPRDDFFA

-3032 VRVAFDTEIALREV
+3032 IRAAFDTEIGLREV

-3058 LDTGRR
+3058 LDTGRQ
-3064 ARERVTPAE
+3064 ARERLVPAE
-3073 RPVEL
+3073 RPEL
-3078 PVSSAQQRLWAVEQV
+3078 VPLSSAQQRLWTVEQV
-3093 QRPGAAY
+3093 QQPGAAY

-3112 DVPALRAAFD
+3112 DVTALRAALE
-3122 DVVGRHE
+3122 DVVHRHE

-3142 HQEVLPVAVDFAE
+3142 HQEVLPAAVDFAE
-3155 SSGTVE
+3155 SHGTIE
-3161 EESRR
+3161 EEARR

-3179 FRTGDR
+3179 IRAGERD
-3185 EHVLLVV
+3185 HVLLIV

-3210 AEAYAARAD
+3210 AEAYTARVD
-3219 GQAPQWTPLPVQYAD
+3219 GNAPQWTPLPVQYAD
-3234 YALWQQ
+3234 YTLWQQ
-3240 RNPGDE
+3240 RFPIDD
-3246 QLAHWREA
+3246 QLAHWRQA

-3269 RPARPSHQGDVVPFT
+3269 RSARPAHQGDVVPFS
-3284 VGADLHRDLTALAR
+3284 VGADVHQSLTALAR
-3298 TSGVTSFMLL
+3298 AAGATPFMVL

-3321 GTDVPLGTPVAGRS
+3321 GTDVPIGTPVAGRA
-3335 DEVLD
+3335 DEALD

-3361 FAELLDRVREHDLAA
+3361 FLELLNRVREHDLAA

-3391 NPARTTARH
+3391 NPVRTTARH

-3412 AEGELTLPGLEVEA
+3412 AEGELTLPGLQVETLPA
-3426 LRTDT
+3426 AT

-3438 TLGLRESFAED
+3438 TLGLREAFAQD
-3449 GTPAGLVGEL
+3449 GTPAGLTGEL
-3459 EYATELYDRPTA
+3459 EYATELYDRETA
-3471 EAVVTRLVRLLTA
+3471 EAVVTRLARLLEA
-3484 VADDPGAPLSTVDV
+3484 VAENPAAPMSTVDV
-3498 MDADELR
+3498 LGADELR
-3505 TVTVEWNSSG
+3505 VVTGEWNSSG
-3515 ESPHRD
+3515 DSPHRD
-3521 ATLPRLMTG
+3521 ATLPELMTG

-3536 LVDDHETVTYA
+3536 LIDDLEAVTYA

-3556 ARRLVEQGAEIGD
+3556 ARRLAAQGAEAGD

-3616 VFVLEDAEGGHHA
+3616 VFVLEDVDGGHYP
-3629 SGDFTRAFTADSPAC
+3629 SGDFTRVITADSPAC
-3644 VMFTSGSTGLP
+3644 VMFTSGSTGRP

-3674 VSFSPDSVWL
+3674 VGFAEDAVWL

-3698 FGPLLSGAT
+3698 FGPLLSGAA

-3717 PAQIARLVA
+3717 PAQIKRLTEE
-3726 RHGVTSLHVSAS
+3726 HGVTTLHVSAS

-3746 TPEVF
+3746 MPEVF

-3758 TGGEPASV
+3758 TGGEPASL

-3773 DRRPSLRVVNG
+3773 DRHPFLRVVNG

-3796 HTVELR
+3796 HAVEPR
-3802 DLERVSV
+3802 DLERISV

-3823 DRRLRPVPPGTPGEL
+3823 DRWLRPVPPGTPGEL

-3883 DGVVHFLGRADEQV
+3883 EGVVHFLGRADDQV

-3902 RIEPGE
+3902 RVEPGE
-3908 VRAVLANHPGVRQAE
+3908 VRAVLARHPGVRQAE

-3928 DTPGDKRLVA
+3928 DSPGDKRLVA
-3938 YVVGEADGLR
+3938 YVVGRAEGVR
-3948 EFAARQLPDYLV
+3948 EFAAKHLPDYLV
-3960 PAAIVALESLP
+3960 PAAVVALESLP

-3982 LPAPDVRSVA
+3982 LPVPDVRRVA
-3992 GRAPRTPHEEVLCGL
+3992 GRAPQTPHEELLCGL
-4007 FAELLNAPDVTA
+4007 FAELLNAPEVTV

-4048 AVRTVFEHPTVAGL
+4048 GVRTVFENPTVAGL
-4062 AAQLPV
+4062 AAHLP
-4068 AASRPAP
+4068 AAARPAP
-4075 RPVLRARPRSKE
+4075 RPVLRARPMSKE